1 MAIINIKSEERKPA
15 ALLFF
20 MFFAIV
26 SATITGASVRDAVFL
41 TQFDKSYLPVMFI
54 AIALVMAGIIFIYK
68 KLTAGQDQV
77 FIITISGSLFS
88 LSLFFLQSNLTGLF
102 IPLLYIWME
111 VVTVL
116 SIFQFWILAGEI
128 FNARQAKRIFTM
140 VGAGGSFAGMGA
152 GYGIKPFVAA
162 FGSENLLFLTII
174 FIGLS
179 VALAQML
186 RPYRSVIPTKN
197 IASPYTKD
205 ETATQFE
212 PYLKSIALLIGLAAF
227 ISKIVDYQFKMMA
240 ASAYPDQNDL
250 VSFFG
255 TYYMSTGAATLIMQF
270 FVTGFILTR
279 FGILAGL
286 LVLPITLAVG
296 SSGFLAIGTLS
307 AVFIA
312 KFSDQVFKYSTN
324 NAVQEILWL
333 PVAPEKK
340 KRAKPMIDGTIRS
353 GLEGLAGILIF
364 ALVSFKLVPQD
375 KIHWL
380 SVFVILGSF
389 FWLWNSFRLKDGY
402 VNSLMKAIENRQLN
416 LDDVEFDINDS
427 HIVAT
432 LDKTLNDEDELK
444 QLLALDLLWTL
455 PLHPWKKSLQSL
467 FQSGSNQI
475 KRAVLELA
483 WHQPEIIPNNLVIQS
498 ILDESDLTPFAIS
511 CAGDRRIP
519 SLREKIS
526 PLLKNDAP
534 DLAASTA
541 VTILKQDPDHQESKQ
556 IIDRLLESD
565 DPEILCTTIGFLRQ
579 SSQWISKDNTHRFLD
594 HPFHEVR
601 NETLAVLENS
611 PDPDFLESIVQNLAN
626 ATTFDHAE
634 TALKQY
640 DPSLVTDRFYH
651 FLFANNS
658 SLKLKLGILKTA
670 HEFSSDDMVELLSSG
685 LDDPDLL
692 ILNGI
697 SNALVKISKSHE
709 IDKTVLDSIE
719 THIESIS
726 QRAYQLYQFRNAV
739 RDDPKAILILDH
751 IESDLNKV
759 IPTLLKLGTLKNSNI
774 PIETYIRY
782 VKSNDPEFLPI
793 VLELVDTTFSPENRK
808 HTLPLIDPDV
818 DRIKIG
824 QELFP
829 DLFHTPYDML
839 EDWIKNPHFWK
850 TGIALQYLLNS
861 ENTAVLKII
870 KWDKIPNSIFTRNL
884 FNETEQNYLNR
895 NFLNNT
901 FPNQENPPMYSILE
915 KTIILK
921 SVDLFHQ
928 IPGDVLTRIAQI
940 AEEMRYEHSHEIF
953 KEGDHGDSM
962 FVIISGKVDV
972 IQNGHSIT
980 QLEKGTC
987 IGEMALLDQEPRS
1000 ADATTLEESVLLKI
1014 NQEGFYQL
1022 MASNP
1027 QIMKQIVKLLT
1038 RRVRAMNKK
1047 LTNAQR

>member
-1 MAIINIKSEERKPA
+1 MAIINIKSKERKPA

-20 MFFAIV
+20 MFFSIV

-54 AIALVMAGIIFIYK
+54 TIAVVMAGVIALYK
-68 KLTAGQDQV
+68 KLTAGQDQIFV
-77 FIITISGSLFS
+77 ISISGALFSVSLF
-88 LSLFFLQSNLTGLF
+88 LLQSNLSGLF
-102 IPLLYIWME
+102 IPVLYIWME
-111 VVTVL
+111 VVTIL

-128 FNARQAKRIFTM
+128 FNARQAKRIFTLL
-140 VGAGGSFAGMGA
+140 GAGGSFAGMGA
-152 GYGIKPFVAA
+152 GFGIKPFVST
-162 FGSENLLFLTII
+162 FGSENLLFLTIF
-174 FIGLS
+174 FIGIS
-179 VALAQML
+179 VVMAQML
-186 RPYRSVIPTKN
+186 RPFRMSRKSKKVNFKPVAKSKT
-197 IASPYTKD
+197 
-205 ETATQFE
+205 EFE

-227 ISKIVDYQFKMMA
+227 VSKIIDYQFKMMA
-240 ASAYPDQNDL
+240 ADAFPNQNDL

-286 LVLPITLAVG
+286 LVLPIFLAIG

-312 KFSDQVFKYSTN
+312 KFSDQVFKFSTN

-340 KRAKPMIDGTIRS
+340 KRAKPIIDGTIRS
-353 GLEGLAGILIF
+353 GLEGLAGVLIF

-375 KIHWL
+375 NIQLL
-380 SVFVILGSF
+380 SIIVILGVL

-427 HIVAT
+427 HIVDT
-432 LDKTLNDEDELK
+432 IDKTLKDDDELK
-444 QLLALDLLWTL
+444 QLFALDLLWTL
-455 PLHPWKKSLQSL
+455 PLHPWKNTLQYL
-467 FQSGSNQI
+467 FHHGSNQI
-475 KRAVLELA
+475 QRAVLELA
-483 WHQPEIIPNNLVIQS
+483 WHQPGIITDQLLLNSFKEDSELA
-498 ILDESDLTPFAIS
+498 PFAIC
-511 CAGDRRIP
+511 CAGDRIIPDIAEKVSPFLKSDNP
-519 SLREKIS
+519 SLS
-526 PLLKNDAP
+526 
-534 DLAASTA
+534 AAAA
-541 VTILKQDPDHQESKQ
+541 VGILKQDTNHHESKL
-556 IIDRLLESD
+556 ILDSLMESD
-565 DPEILCTTIGFLRQ
+565 DPTILCTTIGFLKQ
-579 SSQWISKDNTHRFLD
+579 SGQWISTENKKRFLG
-594 HPFHEVR
+594 HESHDVR
-601 NETLAVLENS
+601 NQILAVFKGS
-611 PDPDFLESIVQNLAN
+611 PDSDFLVSIIRNLAN
-626 ATTFDHAE
+626 ASTFDAAKS
-634 TALKQY
+634 ALKQY

-651 FLFANNS
+651 FLFAEDS
-658 SLKLKLGILKTA
+658 PLRLKLGILKTA
-670 HEFSSDDMVELLSSG
+670 HEFSSSDMAELLSSG
-685 LDDPDLL
+685 LNDPDLL

-697 SNALVKISKSHE
+697 SNALVKMSKNKELEAEILNKIENHIKAISK
-709 IDKTVLDSIE
+709 
-719 THIESIS
+719 
-726 QRAYQLYQFRNAV
+726 RAFQLYLL
-739 RDDPKAILILDH
+739 RDQLKNVSQAFLIQDH

-759 IPTLLKLGTLKNSNI
+759 IPILLKLGTLKKPDI

-782 VKSNDPEFLPI
+782 VKSNDPDLLPI
-793 VLELVDTTFSPENRK
+793 VLELVDSTFSPENRK

-829 DLFHTPYDML
+829 DLFRNPNDML
-839 EDWIKNPHFWK
+839 GHWIKNPHFWK

-870 KWDKIPNSIFTRNL
+870 KWDKIPNSIFTSNL

-895 NFLNNT
+895 NFLNDK
-901 FPNQENPPMYSILE
+901 FPIQENPPMYSILE

-921 SVDLFHQ
+921 SVDLFHK

-940 AEEMRYEHSHEIF
+940 AEEIRCEQKHVIF
-953 KEGDHGDSM
+953 KEGDQGDSM

-972 IQNGHSIT
+972 IQNDHSIT
-980 QLEKGTC
+980 QLERGTC

-1000 ADATTLEESVLLKI
+1000 ADAITLEESVLLKI
-1014 NQEGFYQL
+1014 DQEGFFQL

-1027 QIMKQIVKLLT
+1027 EIMKQIVKILT
-1038 RRVRAMNKK
+1038 RRVRSMNKK
-1047 LTNAQR
+1047 LTNAQQ

>member
-1 MAIINIKSEERKPA
+1 MAIINIKSKERKPA

-20 MFFAIV
+20 MFFTIV

-54 AIALVMAGIIFIYK
+54 AIALVMAGVIALYK
-68 KLTAGQDQV
+68 KLTSGQDQV
-77 FIITISGSLFS
+77 FVISISGALFSVSLF
-88 LSLFFLQSNLTGLF
+88 LLQSNLSGLF
-102 IPLLYIWME
+102 IPVLYIWME
-111 VVTVL
+111 VVTIL

-128 FNARQAKRIFTM
+128 FNARQAKRIFTLL
-140 VGAGGSFAGMGA
+140 GAGGSFAGMGA
-152 GYGIKPFVAA
+152 GYGIKPFVST
-162 FGSENLLFLTII
+162 FGSENLLFLTIF

-179 VALAQML
+179 VVMAQML
-186 RPYRSVIPTKN
+186 RPFRMPHTPKKVNSKPVPKSKT
-197 IASPYTKD
+197 
-205 ETATQFE
+205 EFE

-240 ASAYPDQNDL
+240 AEAFPNQNDL

-286 LVLPITLAVG
+286 LVLPIFLAIG

-312 KFSDQVFKYSTN
+312 KFSDQVFKFSTN

-340 KRAKPMIDGTIRS
+340 KRVKPIIDGTIRS
-353 GLEGLAGILIF
+353 GLEGLAGVLIF

-375 KIHWL
+375 NIQLL
-380 SVFVILGSF
+380 SLIVILGVL

-427 HIVAT
+427 HIVDT
-432 LDKTLNDEDELK
+432 IDKTLKDDDELK
-444 QLLALDLLWTL
+444 QLFALDLLWTL
-455 PLHPWKKSLQSL
+455 PLHPWKNTLQHL
-467 FQSGSNQI
+467 FYHGSNQI
-475 KRAVLELA
+475 QRAVLELA
-483 WHQPEIIPNNLVIQS
+483 WHQPGIITDQLLLNSFKEDSELA
-498 ILDESDLTPFAIS
+498 PFAIS
-511 CAGDRRIP
+511 CAGDRMIPDIAEKVSPFLKSDNP
-519 SLREKIS
+519 SLS
-526 PLLKNDAP
+526 
-534 DLAASTA
+534 AAAA
-541 VTILKQDPDHQESKQ
+541 VGILKQDTNHHESKL
-556 IIDRLLESD
+556 ILDSLMESD
-565 DPEILCTTIGFLRQ
+565 DPTILCTTIGFLKQ
-579 SSQWISKDNTHRFLD
+579 SGQWISTENKKRFLG
-594 HPFHEVR
+594 HESHDVR
-601 NETLAVLENS
+601 NQILAVFKGS
-611 PDPDFLESIVQNLAN
+611 PDSDFLVSIIRNLAN
-626 ATTFDHAE
+626 ASTFDSAKS
-634 TALKQY
+634 ALKQY

-651 FLFANNS
+651 FLFVEDS
-658 SLKLKLGILKTA
+658 PLRLKLGILKTA
-670 HEFSSDDMVELLSSG
+670 HKFSSSDMAELLSSG
-685 LDDPDLL
+685 LNDPDLL

-697 SNALVKISKSHE
+697 SNALVKMSKNKELEAEILNKIENHIKAISK
-709 IDKTVLDSIE
+709 
-719 THIESIS
+719 
-726 QRAYQLYQFRNAV
+726 RAFQLYLL
-739 RDDPKAILILDH
+739 RDQLKNVSQAFLIQDH

-759 IPTLLKLGTLKNSNI
+759 IPILLKLSTLKKPDI

-782 VKSNDPEFLPI
+782 VKSNDPDLLPI
-793 VLELVDTTFSPENRK
+793 VLELVDSTFSPENRK

-861 ENTAVLKII
+861 ENTAVLKKI

-895 NFLNNT
+895 NFLNDK
-901 FPNQENPPMYSILE
+901 FPTQENQPMYSILE

-921 SVDLFHQ
+921 SVDLFHK

-940 AEEMRYEHSHEIF
+940 AEEIRCEQNHVIF
-953 KEGDHGDSM
+953 KEGDHGNSM

-972 IQNGHSIT
+972 IQNDHSIT
-980 QLEKGTC
+980 QLERGTC

-1000 ADATTLEESVLLKI
+1000 ADAITLEESVLLKI
-1014 NQEGFYQL
+1014 DQEGFFQL

-1027 QIMKQIVKLLT
+1027 EIMKQIVKILT
-1038 RRVRAMNKK
+1038 QRVRSMNKK
-1047 LTNAQR
+1047 LTNAQQ

>member
-1 MAIINIKSEERKPA
+1 MAIINIKSKERKPA

-20 MFFAIV
+20 MFFSIV

-54 AIALVMAGIIFIYK
+54 TIAVVMAGVIALYK
-68 KLTAGQDQV
+68 KLTAGQDQIFV
-77 FIITISGSLFS
+77 ISISGALFSVSLF
-88 LSLFFLQSNLTGLF
+88 LLQSNLSGLF
-102 IPLLYIWME
+102 IPVLYIWME
-111 VVTVL
+111 VVTIL

-128 FNARQAKRIFTM
+128 FNARQAKRIFTFL
-140 VGAGGSFAGMGA
+140 GAGGSFAGMGA
-152 GYGIKPFVAA
+152 GYGIKPFVST
-162 FGSENLLFLTII
+162 FGSENLLFLTIF
-174 FIGLS
+174 FIGVS
-179 VALAQML
+179 VVMAQML
-186 RPYRSVIPTKN
+186 RPFRMSRKSKKVNSKPVAKSKT
-197 IASPYTKD
+197 
-205 ETATQFE
+205 EFE

-227 ISKIVDYQFKMMA
+227 VSKIIDYQFKMMA
-240 ASAYPDQNDL
+240 ADAFPNQNDL

-286 LVLPITLAVG
+286 LVLPIFLAIG

-312 KFSDQVFKYSTN
+312 KFSDQVFKFSTN

-340 KRAKPMIDGTIRS
+340 KRAKPIIDGTIRS

-375 KIHWL
+375 NIQLL
-380 SVFVILGSF
+380 SIIVILGVL

-427 HIVAT
+427 HIVDT
-432 LDKTLNDEDELK
+432 IDKTLKDDDELK
-444 QLLALDLLWTL
+444 QLFALDLLWTL
-455 PLHPWKKSLQSL
+455 PLHPWKNTLQYL
-467 FQSGSNQI
+467 FHHGSNQI
-475 KRAVLELA
+475 QRAVLELS
-483 WHQPEIIPNNLVIQS
+483 WHQPGIITDQLLLNSFKEDSELA
-498 ILDESDLTPFAIS
+498 PFAIS
-511 CAGDRRIP
+511 CAGDRMIPDIAEKVSPFLKSDNP
-519 SLREKIS
+519 SLS
-526 PLLKNDAP
+526 
-534 DLAASTA
+534 AAAA
-541 VTILKQDPDHQESKQ
+541 VGILKQDTNHHESKL
-556 IIDRLLESD
+556 ILDALIESD
-565 DPEILCTTIGFLRQ
+565 DTTILCTTIGFLKQ
-579 SSQWISKDNTHRFLD
+579 SGQWISTENKKRFLG
-594 HPFHEVR
+594 HESHDVR
-601 NETLAVLENS
+601 NQILAVFKGS
-611 PDPDFLESIVQNLAN
+611 PDSDFLVSIIRNLAN
-626 ATTFDHAE
+626 ATTFDAAE
-634 TALKQY
+634 SALKQY

-651 FLFANNS
+651 FLFAEDS
-658 SLKLKLGILKTA
+658 PLRLKLGILKTT
-670 HEFSSDDMVELLSSG
+670 HEFSSSDMAELLSSG
-685 LDDPDLL
+685 LNDPDLL

-697 SNALVKISKSHE
+697 SNALVKISKNKELEAE
-709 IDKTVLDSIE
+709 ILNKIE
-719 THIESIS
+719 NHIKAIS
-726 QRAYQLYQFRNAV
+726 KRAFQLYLL
-739 RDDPKAILILDH
+739 RDQLKNVSQAFLIQDH

-759 IPTLLKLGTLKNSNI
+759 IPILLKLGTLKKPDI

-782 VKSNDPEFLPI
+782 VKSNDPDLLPI
-793 VLELVDTTFSPENRK
+793 VLELVDSTFSPENRK

-829 DLFHTPYDML
+829 DLFRNPNDML
-839 EDWIKNPHFWK
+839 GHWIKNPHFWK

-870 KWDKIPNSIFTRNL
+870 KWDKIPNSIFTSNL

-895 NFLNNT
+895 NFLNDK
-901 FPNQENPPMYSILE
+901 FPIQENPPMYSILE

-921 SVDLFHQ
+921 SVDLFHN

-940 AEEMRYEHSHEIF
+940 AEELRCEQNHAIF

-972 IQNGHSIT
+972 IQNDHSIT
-980 QLEKGTC
+980 QLERGTC

-1000 ADATTLEESVLLKI
+1000 ADAITLEESVLLKI
-1014 NQEGFYQL
+1014 DQEGFFQL

-1027 QIMKQIVKLLT
+1027 EIMKQIVKILT
-1038 RRVRAMNKK
+1038 RRVRSMNKK
-1047 LTNAQR
+1047 LTNAQQ

>member
-1 MAIINIKSEERKPA
+1 MAIINIKSKERKPA

-20 MFFAIV
+20 MFFSIV

-54 AIALVMAGIIFIYK
+54 TIAVVMAGVIALYK
-68 KLTAGQDQV
+68 KLTAGQDQIFV
-77 FIITISGSLFS
+77 ISISGALFSVSLF
-88 LSLFFLQSNLTGLF
+88 LLQSNLSGLF
-102 IPLLYIWME
+102 IPVLYIWME
-111 VVTVL
+111 VVTIL

-128 FNARQAKRIFTM
+128 FNARQAKRIFTLL
-140 VGAGGSFAGMGA
+140 GAGGSFAGMGA
-152 GYGIKPFVAA
+152 GYGIKPFVST
-162 FGSENLLFLTII
+162 FGSENLLFLTIF

-179 VALAQML
+179 VVMAQML
-186 RPYRSVIPTKN
+186 RPFRMSRKPKKVNSKPVAKSKT
-197 IASPYTKD
+197 
-205 ETATQFE
+205 EFE

-227 ISKIVDYQFKMMA
+227 VSKIIDYQFKMMA
-240 ASAYPDQNDL
+240 ADAFPNQNDL

-286 LVLPITLAVG
+286 LVLPIFLAIG

-312 KFSDQVFKYSTN
+312 KFSDQVFKFSTN

-340 KRAKPMIDGTIRS
+340 KRAKPIIDGTIRS
-353 GLEGLAGILIF
+353 GLEGLAGVLIF

-375 KIHWL
+375 NIQLL
-380 SVFVILGSF
+380 SLIVILGVL

-427 HIVAT
+427 HIVDT
-432 LDKTLNDEDELK
+432 IDKTLKDDDELK
-444 QLLALDLLWTL
+444 QLFALDLLWTL
-455 PLHPWKKSLQSL
+455 PLHPWKNTLQYL
-467 FQSGSNQI
+467 FHHGSNQI
-475 KRAVLELA
+475 QRAVLELA
-483 WHQPEIIPNNLVIQS
+483 WHQPGIITDQLLLNSFKEDSELA
-498 ILDESDLTPFAIS
+498 PFAIS
-511 CAGDRRIP
+511 CAGDRMIPDIAEKVSPFLKSDNP
-519 SLREKIS
+519 SLS
-526 PLLKNDAP
+526 
-534 DLAASTA
+534 AAAA
-541 VTILKQDPDHQESKQ
+541 VGILKQDTNHHESKL
-556 IIDRLLESD
+556 ILDSLMESD
-565 DPEILCTTIGFLRQ
+565 DPTILCTTIGFLKQ
-579 SSQWISKDNTHRFLD
+579 SGQWISTENKKRFLG
-594 HPFHEVR
+594 HESHDVR
-601 NETLAVLENS
+601 NQILAVFKGS
-611 PDPDFLESIVQNLAN
+611 PDSDFLVSIIRNLAN
-626 ATTFDHAE
+626 ASTFDAAE
-634 TALKQY
+634 SALKQY

-651 FLFANNS
+651 FLFAEDS
-658 SLKLKLGILKTA
+658 PLRLKLGILKTA
-670 HEFSSDDMVELLSSG
+670 HEFSSSDMAELLSSG
-685 LDDPDLL
+685 LNDPDLL

-697 SNALVKISKSHE
+697 SNALVKMSKNKELEAEILNKIENHIKAISK
-709 IDKTVLDSIE
+709 
-719 THIESIS
+719 
-726 QRAYQLYQFRNAV
+726 RAFQLYLL
-739 RDDPKAILILDH
+739 RDQLKNVSQAFLIQDH

-759 IPTLLKLGTLKNSNI
+759 IPILLKLGTLKKPDI

-782 VKSNDPEFLPI
+782 VKSNDPDLLPI
-793 VLELVDTTFSPENRK
+793 VLELVDSTFSPENRK

-829 DLFHTPYDML
+829 DLFRNPNDML
-839 EDWIKNPHFWK
+839 GHWIKNPHFWK

-870 KWDKIPNSIFTRNL
+870 KWDKIPNSIFTSNL

-895 NFLNNT
+895 NFLNDK
-901 FPNQENPPMYSILE
+901 FPIQENPPMYSILE

-921 SVDLFHQ
+921 SVDLFHN

-940 AEEMRYEHSHEIF
+940 AEELRCEQNHAIF

-972 IQNGHSIT
+972 IQNDHSIT
-980 QLEKGTC
+980 QLERGTC

-1000 ADATTLEESVLLKI
+1000 ADAITLEESVLLKI
-1014 NQEGFYQL
+1014 DQEGFFQL

-1027 QIMKQIVKLLT
+1027 EIMKQIVKILT
-1038 RRVRAMNKK
+1038 RRVRSMNKK
-1047 LTNAQR
+1047 LTNAQQ

>member
-1 MAIINIKSEERKPA
+1 MAIINIKSKERKPA

-20 MFFAIV
+20 MFFSIV

-54 AIALVMAGIIFIYK
+54 TIAVVMAGVIALYK
-68 KLTAGQDQV
+68 KLTAGQDQIFV
-77 FIITISGSLFS
+77 ISISGALFSVSLF
-88 LSLFFLQSNLTGLF
+88 LLQSNLSGLF
-102 IPLLYIWME
+102 IPVLYIWME
-111 VVTVL
+111 VVTIL

-128 FNARQAKRIFTM
+128 FNARQAKRIFTLL
-140 VGAGGSFAGMGA
+140 GAGGSFAGMGA
-152 GYGIKPFVAA
+152 GYGIKPFVST
-162 FGSENLLFLTII
+162 FGSENLLFLTIF

-179 VALAQML
+179 VVMAQML
-186 RPYRSVIPTKN
+186 RPFRMSRKSKKVNFKPVAKSKT
-197 IASPYTKD
+197 
-205 ETATQFE
+205 EFE

-227 ISKIVDYQFKMMA
+227 VSKIIDYQFKMMA
-240 ASAYPDQNDL
+240 ADAFPNQNDL

-286 LVLPITLAVG
+286 LVLPIFLAIG

-312 KFSDQVFKYSTN
+312 KFSDQVFKFSTN

-340 KRAKPMIDGTIRS
+340 KRAKPIIDGTIRS
-353 GLEGLAGILIF
+353 GLEGLAGVLIF
-364 ALVSFKLVPQD
+364 SLVSFKLVPQD
-375 KIHWL
+375 NIQLL
-380 SVFVILGSF
+380 SLLVILGVI

-427 HIVAT
+427 HIVDT
-432 LDKTLNDEDELK
+432 IDKTLKDDDELK
-444 QLLALDLLWTL
+444 QLFALDLLWTL
-455 PLHPWKKSLQSL
+455 PLHPWKNTLQYL
-467 FQSGSNQI
+467 FHHGSNQI
-475 KRAVLELA
+475 QRAVLELA
-483 WHQPEIIPNNLVIQS
+483 WHQPGIITDQLLLNSFKEDSELA
-498 ILDESDLTPFAIS
+498 PFAIC
-511 CAGDRRIP
+511 CAGDRIIPDIAEKVSPFLKSDNP
-519 SLREKIS
+519 SLS
-526 PLLKNDAP
+526 
-534 DLAASTA
+534 AAAA
-541 VTILKQDPDHQESKQ
+541 VGILKQDTNHHESKL
-556 IIDRLLESD
+556 ILDSLMESD
-565 DPEILCTTIGFLRQ
+565 DPTILCTTIGFLKQ
-579 SSQWISKDNTHRFLD
+579 SGQWISTENKKRFLG
-594 HPFHEVR
+594 HESHDVR
-601 NETLAVLENS
+601 NQILAVFKGS
-611 PDPDFLESIVQNLAN
+611 PDSDFLVSIIRNLAN
-626 ATTFDHAE
+626 ATTFDAAE
-634 TALKQY
+634 SALKQY

-651 FLFANNS
+651 FLFAEDS
-658 SLKLKLGILKTA
+658 PLRLKLGILKTA
-670 HEFSSDDMVELLSSG
+670 HEFSSSDMAELLSSG
-685 LDDPDLL
+685 LNDPDLL

-697 SNALVKISKSHE
+697 SNALVKMSKNKELEAEILNKIENHIKAISK
-709 IDKTVLDSIE
+709 
-719 THIESIS
+719 
-726 QRAYQLYQFRNAV
+726 RAFQLYLL
-739 RDDPKAILILDH
+739 RDQLKNVSQAFLIQDH

-759 IPTLLKLGTLKNSNI
+759 IPILLKLGTLKKPDI

-782 VKSNDPEFLPI
+782 VKSNDPDLLPI
-793 VLELVDTTFSPENRK
+793 VLELVDSTFSPENRK

-829 DLFHTPYDML
+829 DLFRNPNDML
-839 EDWIKNPHFWK
+839 GHWIKNPHFWK

-870 KWDKIPNSIFTRNL
+870 KWDKIPNSIFTSNL

-895 NFLNNT
+895 NFLNDK
-901 FPNQENPPMYSILE
+901 FPIQENPPMYSILE

-921 SVDLFHQ
+921 SVDLFHN

-940 AEEMRYEHSHEIF
+940 AEELRCEQNHAIF

-972 IQNGHSIT
+972 IQNDHSIT
-980 QLEKGTC
+980 QLERGTC

-1000 ADATTLEESVLLKI
+1000 ADAITLEESVLLKI
-1014 NQEGFYQL
+1014 DQEGFFQL

-1027 QIMKQIVKLLT
+1027 EIMKQIVKILT
-1038 RRVRAMNKK
+1038 RRVRSMNKK
-1047 LTNAQR
+1047 LTNAQQ

>member
-1 MAIINIKSEERKPA
+1 MAIINIKSKERKPA

-20 MFFAIV
+20 MFFSIV

-54 AIALVMAGIIFIYK
+54 TIAVVMAGVIALYK
-68 KLTAGQDQV
+68 KLTAGQDQIFV
-77 FIITISGSLFS
+77 ISISGALFSVSLF
-88 LSLFFLQSNLTGLF
+88 LLQSNLSGLF
-102 IPLLYIWME
+102 IPVLYIWME
-111 VVTVL
+111 VVTIL

-128 FNARQAKRIFTM
+128 FNARQAKRIFTL

-152 GYGIKPFVAA
+152 GYGIKPFVST
-162 FGSENLLFLTII
+162 FGSENLLFLTIF

-179 VALAQML
+179 VVMAQML
-186 RPYRSVIPTKN
+186 RPFRMSRKSKKVNSKPVAKSKT
-197 IASPYTKD
+197 
-205 ETATQFE
+205 EFE

-227 ISKIVDYQFKMMA
+227 VSKIIDYQFKMMA
-240 ASAYPDQNDL
+240 ADAFPNQNDL

-286 LVLPITLAVG
+286 LVLPIFLAIG

-312 KFSDQVFKYSTN
+312 KFSDQVFKFSTN

-340 KRAKPMIDGTIRS
+340 KRAKPIIDGTIRS
-353 GLEGLAGILIF
+353 GLEGLAGVLIF
-364 ALVSFKLVPQD
+364 SLVSFKLVPQD
-375 KIHWL
+375 NIQLL
-380 SVFVILGSF
+380 SLLVILGVI

-427 HIVAT
+427 HIVDT
-432 LDKTLNDEDELK
+432 IDKTLKDDDELK
-444 QLLALDLLWTL
+444 QLFALDLLWTL
-455 PLHPWKKSLQSL
+455 PLHPWKNTLQYL
-467 FQSGSNQI
+467 FHHGSNQI
-475 KRAVLELA
+475 QRAVLELS
-483 WHQPEIIPNNLVIQS
+483 WHQPGIITDQLLLNSFKEDSELA
-498 ILDESDLTPFAIS
+498 PFAIS
-511 CAGDRRIP
+511 CAGDRMIPDIAEKVSPFLKSDNP
-519 SLREKIS
+519 SLS
-526 PLLKNDAP
+526 
-534 DLAASTA
+534 AAAA
-541 VTILKQDPDHQESKQ
+541 VGILKQDTNHHESKL
-556 IIDRLLESD
+556 ILDALIESD
-565 DPEILCTTIGFLRQ
+565 DTTILCTTIGFLKQ
-579 SSQWISKDNTHRFLD
+579 SGQWISTENKKRFLG
-594 HPFHEVR
+594 HESHDVR
-601 NETLAVLENS
+601 NQILAVFKGS
-611 PDPDFLESIVQNLAN
+611 PDSDFLVSIIRNLAN
-626 ATTFDHAE
+626 ATTFDAAE
-634 TALKQY
+634 SALKQY

-651 FLFANNS
+651 FLFAEDS
-658 SLKLKLGILKTA
+658 PLRLKLGILKTA
-670 HEFSSDDMVELLSSG
+670 HEFSSSDMAELLSSG
-685 LDDPDLL
+685 LNDPDLL

-697 SNALVKISKSHE
+697 SNALVKISKNKELEAE
-709 IDKTVLDSIE
+709 ILNKIE
-719 THIESIS
+719 NHIEAIS
-726 QRAYQLYQFRNAV
+726 NRAFQLYLL
-739 RDDPKAILILDH
+739 RDQLKNVSQAFLIQDH

-759 IPTLLKLGTLKNSNI
+759 IPILLKLGTLKKPDI

-782 VKSNDPEFLPI
+782 VKSNDPDLLPI
-793 VLELVDTTFSPENRK
+793 VLELVDSTFSPENRK

-829 DLFHTPYDML
+829 DLFRNPNDML
-839 EDWIKNPHFWK
+839 GHWIKNPHFWK

-870 KWDKIPNSIFTRNL
+870 KWDKIPNSIFTSNL

-895 NFLNNT
+895 NFLNNK
-901 FPNQENPPMYSILE
+901 FPIQENPPMYSILE

-921 SVDLFHQ
+921 SVDLFHN

-940 AEEMRYEHSHEIF
+940 AEELRCEQNHAIF

-972 IQNGHSIT
+972 IQNDHSIT
-980 QLEKGTC
+980 QLERGTC

-1000 ADATTLEESVLLKI
+1000 ADAITLEESVLLKMD
-1014 NQEGFYQL
+1014 QEGFFQL

-1027 QIMKQIVKLLT
+1027 EIMKQIVKILT
-1038 RRVRAMNKK
+1038 RRVRSMNKK
-1047 LTNAQR
+1047 LTNAQQ

>member
-1 MAIINIKSEERKPA
+1 MAIINIKSKERKPA

-20 MFFAIV
+20 MFFSIV

-54 AIALVMAGIIFIYK
+54 TIAVVMAGVIALYK
-68 KLTAGQDQV
+68 KLTAGQDQIFV
-77 FIITISGSLFS
+77 ISISGALFSVSLF
-88 LSLFFLQSNLTGLF
+88 LLQSNLSGLF
-102 IPLLYIWME
+102 IPVLYIWME
-111 VVTVL
+111 VVTIL

-128 FNARQAKRIFTM
+128 FNARQAKRIFTLL
-140 VGAGGSFAGMGA
+140 GAGGSFAGMGA
-152 GYGIKPFVAA
+152 GFGIKPFVST
-162 FGSENLLFLTII
+162 FGSENLLFLTIF

-179 VALAQML
+179 VVMAQML
-186 RPYRSVIPTKN
+186 RPFRMSRKPKKVNSKPVAKSKT
-197 IASPYTKD
+197 
-205 ETATQFE
+205 EFE

-227 ISKIVDYQFKMMA
+227 VSKIIDYQFKMMA
-240 ASAYPDQNDL
+240 ADAFPNQNDL

-286 LVLPITLAVG
+286 LVLPIFLAIG

-312 KFSDQVFKYSTN
+312 KFSDQVFKFSTN

-340 KRAKPMIDGTIRS
+340 KRAKPIIDGTIRS
-353 GLEGLAGILIF
+353 GLEGLAGVLIF

-375 KIHWL
+375 NIQLL
-380 SVFVILGSF
+380 SLLVILGVI

-427 HIVAT
+427 HIVDT
-432 LDKTLNDEDELK
+432 IDKTLKDDDELK
-444 QLLALDLLWTL
+444 QLFALDLLWTL
-455 PLHPWKKSLQSL
+455 PLHPWKNTLQYL
-467 FQSGSNQI
+467 FHHGSNQI
-475 KRAVLELA
+475 QRAVLELA
-483 WHQPEIIPNNLVIQS
+483 WHQPGIITDQLLLNSFKEDSELA
-498 ILDESDLTPFAIS
+498 PFAIS
-511 CAGDRRIP
+511 CAGDRMIPDIAEKVSPFLKSDNP
-519 SLREKIS
+519 SLS
-526 PLLKNDAP
+526 
-534 DLAASTA
+534 AAAA
-541 VTILKQDPDHQESKQ
+541 VGILKQDTNHHESKL
-556 IIDRLLESD
+556 ILDSLMESD
-565 DPEILCTTIGFLRQ
+565 DPTILCTTIGFLKQ
-579 SSQWISKDNTHRFLD
+579 SGQWISTENKKRFLG
-594 HPFHEVR
+594 HESHDVR
-601 NETLAVLENS
+601 NQILAVFKGS
-611 PDPDFLESIVQNLAN
+611 PDSDFLVSIIRNLAN
-626 ATTFDHAE
+626 ATTFDAAE
-634 TALKQY
+634 SALKQY

-651 FLFANNS
+651 FLFAEDS
-658 SLKLKLGILKTA
+658 PLRLKLGILKTA
-670 HEFSSDDMVELLSSG
+670 HEFSSSDMAELLSSG
-685 LDDPDLL
+685 LNDPDLL

-697 SNALVKISKSHE
+697 SNALVKMSKNKELEAEILNKIENHIKAISK
-709 IDKTVLDSIE
+709 
-719 THIESIS
+719 
-726 QRAYQLYQFRNAV
+726 RAFQLYLL
-739 RDDPKAILILDH
+739 RDQLKNVSQAFLIQDH

-759 IPTLLKLGTLKNSNI
+759 IPILLKLGTLKKPDI

-782 VKSNDPEFLPI
+782 VKSNDPDLLPI
-793 VLELVDTTFSPENRK
+793 VLELVDSTFSPENRK

-829 DLFHTPYDML
+829 DLFRNPNDML
-839 EDWIKNPHFWK
+839 GHWIKNPHFWK

-870 KWDKIPNSIFTRNL
+870 KWDKIPNSIFTSNL

-895 NFLNNT
+895 NFLNDK
-901 FPNQENPPMYSILE
+901 FPIQENPPMYSILE

-921 SVDLFHQ
+921 SVDLFHK

-940 AEEMRYEHSHEIF
+940 AEELRCEQNHVIF
-953 KEGDHGDSM
+953 KEGDQGDSM

-972 IQNGHSIT
+972 IQNDHSIT
-980 QLEKGTC
+980 QLERGTC

-1000 ADATTLEESVLLKI
+1000 ADAITLEESVLLKI
-1014 NQEGFYQL
+1014 DQEGFFQL

-1027 QIMKQIVKLLT
+1027 EIMKQIVKILT
-1038 RRVRAMNKK
+1038 RRVRSMNKK
-1047 LTNAQR
+1047 LTNAQQ

>member
-1 MAIINIKSEERKPA
+1 MAIINIKSKERKPA

-20 MFFAIV
+20 MFFSIV

-54 AIALVMAGIIFIYK
+54 TIAVVMAGVIALYK
-68 KLTAGQDQV
+68 KLTAGQDQIFV
-77 FIITISGSLFS
+77 ISISGALFSVSLF
-88 LSLFFLQSNLTGLF
+88 LLQSNLSGLF
-102 IPLLYIWME
+102 IPVLYIWME
-111 VVTVL
+111 VVTIL

-128 FNARQAKRIFTM
+128 FNARQAKRIFTLL
-140 VGAGGSFAGMGA
+140 GAGGSFAGMGA
-152 GYGIKPFVAA
+152 GYGIKPFVST
-162 FGSENLLFLTII
+162 FGSENLLFLTIF

-179 VALAQML
+179 VVMAQML
-186 RPYRSVIPTKN
+186 RPFRMSRKPKKVNSKPVAKSKT
-197 IASPYTKD
+197 
-205 ETATQFE
+205 EFE

-227 ISKIVDYQFKMMA
+227 VSKIIDYQFKMMA
-240 ASAYPDQNDL
+240 ADAFPNQNDL

-286 LVLPITLAVG
+286 LVLPIFLAIG

-312 KFSDQVFKYSTN
+312 KFSDQVFKFSTN

-340 KRAKPMIDGTIRS
+340 KRAKPIIDGTIRS
-353 GLEGLAGILIF
+353 GLEGLAGVLIF

-375 KIHWL
+375 NIQLL
-380 SVFVILGSF
+380 SLIVILGVL

-427 HIVAT
+427 HIVDT
-432 LDKTLNDEDELK
+432 IDKTLKDDDELK
-444 QLLALDLLWTL
+444 QLFALDLLWTL
-455 PLHPWKKSLQSL
+455 PLHPWKNTLQYL
-467 FQSGSNQI
+467 FHHGSNQI
-475 KRAVLELA
+475 QRAVLELA
-483 WHQPEIIPNNLVIQS
+483 WHQPGIITDQLLLNSFKEDSELA
-498 ILDESDLTPFAIS
+498 PFAIS
-511 CAGDRRIP
+511 CAGDRIIPDIAEKVSPFLKSDNP
-519 SLREKIS
+519 SLS
-526 PLLKNDAP
+526 
-534 DLAASTA
+534 AAAA
-541 VTILKQDPDHQESKQ
+541 VGILKQDTNHHESKL
-556 IIDRLLESD
+556 ILDSLMESD
-565 DPEILCTTIGFLRQ
+565 DPTILCTTIGFLKQ
-579 SSQWISKDNTHRFLD
+579 SGQWISTENKKRFLG
-594 HPFHEVR
+594 HESHDVR
-601 NETLAVLENS
+601 NQILAVFKGS
-611 PDPDFLESIVQNLAN
+611 PDSDFLVSIIRNLAN
-626 ATTFDHAE
+626 ASTFDAAE
-634 TALKQY
+634 SALKQY

-651 FLFANNS
+651 FLFAEDS
-658 SLKLKLGILKTA
+658 PLRLKLGILKTA
-670 HEFSSDDMVELLSSG
+670 HEFSSSDMAELLSSG
-685 LDDPDLL
+685 LNDPDLL

-697 SNALVKISKSHE
+697 SNALVKMSKNKELEAEILNKIENHIKAISK
-709 IDKTVLDSIE
+709 
-719 THIESIS
+719 
-726 QRAYQLYQFRNAV
+726 RAFQLYLL
-739 RDDPKAILILDH
+739 RDQLKNVSQAFLIQDH

-759 IPTLLKLGTLKNSNI
+759 IPILLKLGTLKKPDI

-782 VKSNDPEFLPI
+782 VKSNDPDLLPI
-793 VLELVDTTFSPENRK
+793 VLELVDSTFSPENRK

-829 DLFHTPYDML
+829 DLFRNPNDML
-839 EDWIKNPHFWK
+839 GHWIKNPHFWK

-870 KWDKIPNSIFTRNL
+870 KWDKIPNSIFTSNL

-895 NFLNNT
+895 NFLNDK
-901 FPNQENPPMYSILE
+901 FPIQENPPMYSILE

-921 SVDLFHQ
+921 SVDLFHN

-940 AEEMRYEHSHEIF
+940 AEELRCEQNHAIF

-972 IQNGHSIT
+972 IQNDHSIT
-980 QLEKGTC
+980 QLERGTC

-1000 ADATTLEESVLLKI
+1000 ADAITLEESVLLKI
-1014 NQEGFYQL
+1014 DQEGFFQL

-1027 QIMKQIVKLLT
+1027 EIMKQIVKILT
-1038 RRVRAMNKK
+1038 RRVRSMNKK
-1047 LTNAQR
+1047 LTNAQQ

>member
-1 MAIINIKSEERKPA
+1 MAIINIKSKERKPA

-20 MFFAIV
+20 MFFSIV

-54 AIALVMAGIIFIYK
+54 TIAVVMAGVIALYK
-68 KLTAGQDQV
+68 KLTAGQDQIFV
-77 FIITISGSLFS
+77 ISISGALFSVSLF
-88 LSLFFLQSNLTGLF
+88 LLQSNLSGLF
-102 IPLLYIWME
+102 IPVLYIWME
-111 VVTVL
+111 VVTIL

-128 FNARQAKRIFTM
+128 FNARQAKRIFTFL
-140 VGAGGSFAGMGA
+140 GAGGSFAGMGA
-152 GYGIKPFVAA
+152 GYGIKPFVST
-162 FGSENLLFLTII
+162 FGSENLLFLTIF

-179 VALAQML
+179 VVMAQML
-186 RPYRSVIPTKN
+186 RPFRMSRKSKKVNSKPVAKSKT
-197 IASPYTKD
+197 
-205 ETATQFE
+205 EFE

-227 ISKIVDYQFKMMA
+227 VSKIIDYQFKMMA
-240 ASAYPDQNDL
+240 ADAFPNQNDL

-286 LVLPITLAVG
+286 LVLPIFLAIG

-312 KFSDQVFKYSTN
+312 KFSDQVFKFSTN

-340 KRAKPMIDGTIRS
+340 KRAKPIIDGTIRS
-353 GLEGLAGILIF
+353 GLEGLAGVLIF

-375 KIHWL
+375 NIQLL
-380 SVFVILGSF
+380 SIIVILGVL

-427 HIVAT
+427 HIVDT
-432 LDKTLNDEDELK
+432 IDKTLKDDDELK
-444 QLLALDLLWTL
+444 QLFALDLLWTL
-455 PLHPWKKSLQSL
+455 PLHPWKNTLQYL
-467 FQSGSNQI
+467 FHHGSNQI
-475 KRAVLELA
+475 QRAVLELA
-483 WHQPEIIPNNLVIQS
+483 WHQPGIITDQLLLNSFKEDSELA
-498 ILDESDLTPFAIS
+498 PFAIS
-511 CAGDRRIP
+511 CAGDRMIPDIAEKVSPFLKSDNP
-519 SLREKIS
+519 SLS
-526 PLLKNDAP
+526 
-534 DLAASTA
+534 AAAA
-541 VTILKQDPDHQESKQ
+541 VGILKQDTNHHESKL
-556 IIDRLLESD
+556 ILDALIESD
-565 DPEILCTTIGFLRQ
+565 DTTILCTTIGFLKQ
-579 SSQWISKDNTHRFLD
+579 SGQWISTENKKRFLG
-594 HPFHEVR
+594 HESHDVR
-601 NETLAVLENS
+601 NQILAVFKGS
-611 PDPDFLESIVQNLAN
+611 PDSDFLVSIIRNLAN
-626 ATTFDHAE
+626 ASTFDAAKS
-634 TALKQY
+634 ALKQY

-651 FLFANNS
+651 FLFAEDS
-658 SLKLKLGILKTA
+658 PLRLKLGILKTT
-670 HEFSSDDMVELLSSG
+670 HEFSSSDMAELLSSG
-685 LDDPDLL
+685 LNDPDLL

-697 SNALVKISKSHE
+697 SNALVKMSKNKELEAEILNKIENHIKAISK
-709 IDKTVLDSIE
+709 
-719 THIESIS
+719 
-726 QRAYQLYQFRNAV
+726 RAFQLYLL
-739 RDDPKAILILDH
+739 RDQLKNVSQAFLIQDH

-759 IPTLLKLGTLKNSNI
+759 IPILLKLGTLKKPDI

-782 VKSNDPEFLPI
+782 VKSNDPDLLPI
-793 VLELVDTTFSPENRK
+793 VLELVDSTFSPENRK

-829 DLFHTPYDML
+829 DLFRNPNDML
-839 EDWIKNPHFWK
+839 GHWIKNPHFWK

-870 KWDKIPNSIFTRNL
+870 KWDKIPNSIFTSNL

-895 NFLNNT
+895 NFLNDK
-901 FPNQENPPMYSILE
+901 FPIQENPPMYSILE

-921 SVDLFHQ
+921 SVDLFHN

-940 AEEMRYEHSHEIF
+940 AEELRCEQNHAIF

-972 IQNGHSIT
+972 IQNDHSIT
-980 QLEKGTC
+980 QLERGTC

-1000 ADATTLEESVLLKI
+1000 ADAITLEESVLLKI
-1014 NQEGFYQL
+1014 DQEGFFQL

-1027 QIMKQIVKLLT
+1027 EIMKQIVKILT
-1038 RRVRAMNKK
+1038 RRVRSMNKK
-1047 LTNAQR
+1047 LTNAQQ

>member
-1 MAIINIKSEERKPA
+1 MAIINIKSKERKPA

-20 MFFAIV
+20 MFFSIV

-54 AIALVMAGIIFIYK
+54 TIAVVMAGVIALYK
-68 KLTAGQDQV
+68 KLTAGQDQIFV
-77 FIITISGSLFS
+77 ISISGALFSVSLF
-88 LSLFFLQSNLTGLF
+88 LLQSNLSGLF
-102 IPLLYIWME
+102 IPVLYIWME
-111 VVTVL
+111 VVTIL

-128 FNARQAKRIFTM
+128 FNARQAKRIFTLL
-140 VGAGGSFAGMGA
+140 GAGGSFAGMGA
-152 GYGIKPFVAA
+152 GFGIKPFVST
-162 FGSENLLFLTII
+162 FGSENLLFLTIF

-179 VALAQML
+179 VVMAQML
-186 RPYRSVIPTKN
+186 RPFRMSRKPKKVNSKPVAKSKT
-197 IASPYTKD
+197 
-205 ETATQFE
+205 EFE

-227 ISKIVDYQFKMMA
+227 VSKIIDYQFKMMA
-240 ASAYPDQNDL
+240 ADAFPNQNDL

-286 LVLPITLAVG
+286 LILPISLAIG

-312 KFSDQVFKYSTN
+312 KFSDQVFKFSTN

-340 KRAKPMIDGTIRS
+340 KRAKPIIDGTIRS
-353 GLEGLAGILIF
+353 GLEGLAGALIF
-364 ALVSFKLVPQD
+364 ALVSFKLVLQD
-375 KIHWL
+375 NIQLL
-380 SVFVILGSF
+380 SLIVILGVL

-427 HIVAT
+427 HIVDT
-432 LDKTLNDEDELK
+432 IDKTLKDDDELK
-444 QLLALDLLWTL
+444 QLFALDLLWTL
-455 PLHPWKKSLQSL
+455 PLHPWKNTLQYL
-467 FQSGSNQI
+467 FHHGSNQI
-475 KRAVLELA
+475 QRAVLELA
-483 WHQPEIIPNNLVIQS
+483 WHQPGIITDQLLLNSFKEDSELA
-498 ILDESDLTPFAIS
+498 PFAIS
-511 CAGDRRIP
+511 CAGDRMIPDIAEKVSPFLKSDNP
-519 SLREKIS
+519 SLS
-526 PLLKNDAP
+526 
-534 DLAASTA
+534 AAAA
-541 VTILKQDPDHQESKQ
+541 VGILKQDTNHHESKL
-556 IIDRLLESD
+556 ILDSLMESD
-565 DPEILCTTIGFLRQ
+565 NPTILCTTIGFLKQ
-579 SSQWISKDNTHRFLD
+579 SGQWISTENKKRFLG
-594 HPFHEVR
+594 HESHDVR
-601 NETLAVLENS
+601 NQILAVFKGS
-611 PDPDFLESIVQNLAN
+611 PDSDFLVSIILNLAN
-626 ATTFDHAE
+626 ASTFDAAE
-634 TALKQY
+634 SALNQY

-651 FLFANNS
+651 FLFGEDS
-658 SLKLKLGILKTA
+658 PLRLKLGILKTA
-670 HEFSSDDMVELLSSG
+670 HEFPSSDMTELLSSG
-685 LDDPDLL
+685 LNDPDLL

-697 SNALVKISKSHE
+697 SNALVKMSKNKELEAEILNKIENHIKAISK
-709 IDKTVLDSIE
+709 
-719 THIESIS
+719 
-726 QRAYQLYQFRNAV
+726 RAFQLYLL
-739 RDDPKAILILDH
+739 RDQLKNVSQAFLIQDH

-759 IPTLLKLGTLKNSNI
+759 IPILLKLGTLKKPDI

-782 VKSNDPEFLPI
+782 VKSNDPDLLPI
-793 VLELVDTTFSPENRK
+793 VLELVDSTFSPENRK

-829 DLFHTPYDML
+829 DLFRNPNDML
-839 EDWIKNPHFWK
+839 GHWIKNPHFWK

-870 KWDKIPNSIFTRNL
+870 KWDKIPNSIFTSNL

-895 NFLNNT
+895 NFLNDK
-901 FPNQENPPMYSILE
+901 FPMQENPPMYSILE

-921 SVDLFHQ
+921 SVDLFHK

-940 AEEMRYEHSHEIF
+940 AEELRCEQKHVIF
-953 KEGDHGDSM
+953 KEGDQGDSM

-972 IQNGHSIT
+972 IQNDHSIT
-980 QLEKGTC
+980 QLERGTC

-1000 ADATTLEESVLLKI
+1000 ADTITLEESVLLKI
-1014 NQEGFYQL
+1014 DQEGFFQL

-1027 QIMKQIVKLLT
+1027 EIMKQIVKILT
-1038 RRVRAMNKK
+1038 GRVRSMNKK
-1047 LTNAQR
+1047 LTNVQQ

>member
-1 MAIINIKSEERKPA
+1 MAIINIKSKERKPA

-20 MFFAIV
+20 MFFSIV

-54 AIALVMAGIIFIYK
+54 TIAVVMAGVIALYK
-68 KLTAGQDQV
+68 KLTAGQDQIFV
-77 FIITISGSLFS
+77 ISISGALFSISLF
-88 LSLFFLQSNLTGLF
+88 LLQSNLSGLF
-102 IPLLYIWME
+102 IPVLYIWME
-111 VVTVL
+111 VVTIL

-128 FNARQAKRIFTM
+128 FNARQAKRIFTLL
-140 VGAGGSFAGMGA
+140 GAGGSFAGMGA
-152 GYGIKPFVAA
+152 GYGIKPFVST
-162 FGSENLLFLTII
+162 FGSENLLFLTIF
-174 FIGLS
+174 FIGIS
-179 VALAQML
+179 VVMAQML
-186 RPYRSVIPTKN
+186 RPFRMSRKPKKVNSKPVTK
-197 IASPYTKD
+197 SKT
-205 ETATQFE
+205 EFE

-227 ISKIVDYQFKMMA
+227 VSKIIDYQFKMMA
-240 ASAYPDQNDL
+240 ADAFPNQNDL

-286 LVLPITLAVG
+286 LVLPIFLAIG

-312 KFSDQVFKYSTN
+312 KFSDQVFKFSTN

-340 KRAKPMIDGTIRS
+340 KRVKPIIDGTIRS
-353 GLEGLAGILIF
+353 GLEGLAGVLIF

-375 KIHWL
+375 NIQLL
-380 SVFVILGSF
+380 SLIVILGVL

-427 HIVAT
+427 HIVDT
-432 LDKTLNDEDELK
+432 IDKTLKDDDELK
-444 QLLALDLLWTL
+444 QLFALDLLWTL
-455 PLHPWKKSLQSL
+455 PLHPWKNTLQYL
-467 FQSGSNQI
+467 FHHGSNQI
-475 KRAVLELA
+475 QRAVLELA
-483 WHQPEIIPNNLVIQS
+483 WHQPGIITDQLLLNSFKEDSELA
-498 ILDESDLTPFAIS
+498 PFAIS
-511 CAGDRRIP
+511 CAGDRMIPDIAEKVSPFLKSDNP
-519 SLREKIS
+519 SLS
-526 PLLKNDAP
+526 AV
-534 DLAASTA
+534 AA
-541 VTILKQDPDHQESKQ
+541 VGILKQDTNHHESKL
-556 IIDRLLESD
+556 ILDSLMESD
-565 DPEILCTTIGFLRQ
+565 DPTILCTTIGFLKQ
-579 SSQWISKDNTHRFLD
+579 SGQWISTENKKRFLG
-594 HPFHEVR
+594 HESHDVR
-601 NETLAVLENS
+601 NQILAVFKGS
-611 PDPDFLESIVQNLAN
+611 PDSDFLVSIIRNLAN
-626 ATTFDHAE
+626 ASTFDAAKS
-634 TALKQY
+634 ALKQY

-651 FLFANNS
+651 FLFAEDS
-658 SLKLKLGILKTA
+658 PLRLKLGILKTA
-670 HEFSSDDMVELLSSG
+670 HEFSSSDMAELLSSG
-685 LDDPDLL
+685 LNDPDLL

-697 SNALVKISKSHE
+697 SNALVKMSKNKELEAEILNKIENHIKAISK
-709 IDKTVLDSIE
+709 
-719 THIESIS
+719 
-726 QRAYQLYQFRNAV
+726 RAFQLYLL
-739 RDDPKAILILDH
+739 RDQLKNVSQAFLIQDH

-759 IPTLLKLGTLKNSNI
+759 IPILLKLGTLKKPDI

-782 VKSNDPEFLPI
+782 VKSNDPDLLPI
-793 VLELVDTTFSPENRK
+793 VLELVDSTFSPENRK

-829 DLFHTPYDML
+829 DLFRNPNDML
-839 EDWIKNPHFWK
+839 GHWIKNPHFWK

-870 KWDKIPNSIFTRNL
+870 KWDKIPNSIFTSNL

-895 NFLNNT
+895 NFLNDK
-901 FPNQENPPMYSILE
+901 FPIQENPPMYSILE

-921 SVDLFHQ
+921 SVDLFHK
-928 IPGDVLTRIAQI
+928 IPGNILTRIAQM
-940 AEEMRYEHSHEIF
+940 AEELRCEQNHVIF

-972 IQNGHSIT
+972 IQNDHSIT
-980 QLEKGTC
+980 QLERGTC

-1000 ADATTLEESVLLKI
+1000 ADAITLEESVLLKI
-1014 NQEGFYQL
+1014 DQEGFFQL

-1027 QIMKQIVKLLT
+1027 EIMKQIVKILT
-1038 RRVRAMNKK
+1038 RRVRSMNKK
-1047 LTNAQR
+1047 LTNAQQ

>member
-1 MAIINIKSEERKPA
+1 MAIINIKSKERKPA

-20 MFFAIV
+20 MFFSIV

-54 AIALVMAGIIFIYK
+54 TIAVVMAGVIALYK
-68 KLTAGQDQV
+68 KLTAGQDQIFV
-77 FIITISGSLFS
+77 ISISGALFSVSLF
-88 LSLFFLQSNLTGLF
+88 LLQSNLSGLF
-102 IPLLYIWME
+102 IPVLYIWME
-111 VVTVL
+111 VVTIL

-128 FNARQAKRIFTM
+128 FNARQAKRIFTLL
-140 VGAGGSFAGMGA
+140 GAGGSFAGMGA
-152 GYGIKPFVAA
+152 GYGIKPFVST
-162 FGSENLLFLTII
+162 FGSENLLFLTIF
-174 FIGLS
+174 FIGIS
-179 VALAQML
+179 VVMAQML
-186 RPYRSVIPTKN
+186 RPFRMSRKSKKVNSKPVAKSKT
-197 IASPYTKD
+197 
-205 ETATQFE
+205 EFE

-227 ISKIVDYQFKMMA
+227 VSKIIDYQFKMMA
-240 ASAYPDQNDL
+240 ADAFPNQNDL

-286 LVLPITLAVG
+286 LVLPIFLAIG

-312 KFSDQVFKYSTN
+312 KFSDQVFKFSTN

-340 KRAKPMIDGTIRS
+340 KRAKPIIDGTIRS
-353 GLEGLAGILIF
+353 GLEGLAGVLIF

-375 KIHWL
+375 NIQLL
-380 SVFVILGSF
+380 SLLVILGVI

-427 HIVAT
+427 HIVDT
-432 LDKTLNDEDELK
+432 IDKTLKDDDELK
-444 QLLALDLLWTL
+444 QLFALDLLWTL
-455 PLHPWKKSLQSL
+455 PLHPWKNTLQYL
-467 FQSGSNQI
+467 FHHGSNQI
-475 KRAVLELA
+475 QRAVLELA
-483 WHQPEIIPNNLVIQS
+483 WHQPGIITDQLLLNSFKEDSELA
-498 ILDESDLTPFAIS
+498 PFAIS
-511 CAGDRRIP
+511 CAGDRMIPDIAEKVSPFLKSDNP
-519 SLREKIS
+519 SLS
-526 PLLKNDAP
+526 
-534 DLAASTA
+534 AAAA
-541 VTILKQDPDHQESKQ
+541 VGILKQDTNHHESKL
-556 IIDRLLESD
+556 ILDSLMESD
-565 DPEILCTTIGFLRQ
+565 DPTILCTTIGFLKQ
-579 SSQWISKDNTHRFLD
+579 SGQWISTENKKRFLG
-594 HPFHEVR
+594 HESHDVR
-601 NETLAVLENS
+601 NQILAVFKGS
-611 PDPDFLESIVQNLAN
+611 PDSDFLVSIIRNLAN
-626 ATTFDHAE
+626 ASTFDAAKS
-634 TALKQY
+634 ALKQY

-651 FLFANNS
+651 FLFAEDS
-658 SLKLKLGILKTA
+658 PLRLKLGILKTT
-670 HEFSSDDMVELLSSG
+670 HEFSSSDMAELLSSG
-685 LDDPDLL
+685 LNDPDLL

-697 SNALVKISKSHE
+697 SNALVKMSKNKELEAEILNKIENHIKAISK
-709 IDKTVLDSIE
+709 
-719 THIESIS
+719 
-726 QRAYQLYQFRNAV
+726 RAFQLYLL
-739 RDDPKAILILDH
+739 RDQLKNVSQAFLIQDH

-759 IPTLLKLGTLKNSNI
+759 IPILLKLGTLKKPDI

-782 VKSNDPEFLPI
+782 VKSNDPDLLPI
-793 VLELVDTTFSPENRK
+793 VLELVDSTFSPENRK

-829 DLFHTPYDML
+829 DLFRNPNDML
-839 EDWIKNPHFWK
+839 GHWIKNPHFWK

-870 KWDKIPNSIFTRNL
+870 KWDKIPNSIFTSNL

-895 NFLNNT
+895 NFLNNK
-901 FPNQENPPMYSILE
+901 FPIQENPPMYSILE

-921 SVDLFHQ
+921 SVDLFHN

-940 AEEMRYEHSHEIF
+940 AEELRCEQNHAIF

-962 FVIISGKVDV
+962 FVIISGKADV
-972 IQNGHSIT
+972 IQNDHSIT
-980 QLEKGTC
+980 QLERGTC

-1000 ADATTLEESVLLKI
+1000 ADAITLEESVLLKI
-1014 NQEGFYQL
+1014 DQEGFFQL

-1027 QIMKQIVKLLT
+1027 EIMKQIVKILT
-1038 RRVRAMNKK
+1038 RRVRSMNKK
-1047 LTNAQR
+1047 LTNAQQ

>member
-1 MAIINIKSEERKPA
+1 MAIINIKSKERKPA

-20 MFFAIV
+20 MFFSIV

-54 AIALVMAGIIFIYK
+54 TIAVVMAGVIALYK
-68 KLTAGQDQV
+68 KLTAGQDQIFV
-77 FIITISGSLFS
+77 ISISGALFSVSLF
-88 LSLFFLQSNLTGLF
+88 LLQSNLSGLF
-102 IPLLYIWME
+102 IPVLYIWME
-111 VVTVL
+111 VVTIL

-128 FNARQAKRIFTM
+128 FNARQAKRIFTLL
-140 VGAGGSFAGMGA
+140 GAGGSFAGMGA
-152 GYGIKPFVAA
+152 GYGIKPFVST
-162 FGSENLLFLTII
+162 FGSENLLFLTIF

-179 VALAQML
+179 VVMAQML
-186 RPYRSVIPTKN
+186 RPFRMSRKSKKVNFKPVAKSKT
-197 IASPYTKD
+197 
-205 ETATQFE
+205 EFE

-227 ISKIVDYQFKMMA
+227 VSKIIDYQFKMMA
-240 ASAYPDQNDL
+240 ADAFPNQNDL

-286 LVLPITLAVG
+286 LVLPIFLAIG

-312 KFSDQVFKYSTN
+312 KFSDQVFKFSTN

-340 KRAKPMIDGTIRS
+340 KRAKPIIDGTIRS
-353 GLEGLAGILIF
+353 GLEGLAGVLIF

-375 KIHWL
+375 NIQLL
-380 SVFVILGSF
+380 SLLVILGVI

-427 HIVAT
+427 HIVDT
-432 LDKTLNDEDELK
+432 IDKTLKDDDELK
-444 QLLALDLLWTL
+444 QLFALDLLWTL
-455 PLHPWKKSLQSL
+455 PLHPWKNTLQYL
-467 FQSGSNQI
+467 FHHGSNQI
-475 KRAVLELA
+475 QRAVLELA
-483 WHQPEIIPNNLVIQS
+483 WHQPGIITDQLLLNSFKEDSELA
-498 ILDESDLTPFAIS
+498 PFAIS
-511 CAGDRRIP
+511 CAGDRMIPDIAEKVSPFLKSDNP
-519 SLREKIS
+519 SLS
-526 PLLKNDAP
+526 
-534 DLAASTA
+534 AAAA
-541 VTILKQDPDHQESKQ
+541 VGILKQDTNHHESKL
-556 IIDRLLESD
+556 ILDSLMESD
-565 DPEILCTTIGFLRQ
+565 DPTILCTTIGFLKQ
-579 SSQWISKDNTHRFLD
+579 SGQWISTENKKRFLG
-594 HPFHEVR
+594 HESHDVR
-601 NETLAVLENS
+601 NQILAVFKGS
-611 PDPDFLESIVQNLAN
+611 PDSDFLVSIIRNLAN
-626 ATTFDHAE
+626 ATTFDAAE
-634 TALKQY
+634 SALKQY

-651 FLFANNS
+651 FLFAEDS
-658 SLKLKLGILKTA
+658 PLRLKLGILKTA
-670 HEFSSDDMVELLSSG
+670 HEFSSSDMAELLSSG
-685 LDDPDLL
+685 LNDPDLL

-697 SNALVKISKSHE
+697 SNALVKMSKNKELEAEILNKIENHIKAISK
-709 IDKTVLDSIE
+709 
-719 THIESIS
+719 
-726 QRAYQLYQFRNAV
+726 RAFQLYLL
-739 RDDPKAILILDH
+739 RDQLKNVSQAFLIQDH

-759 IPTLLKLGTLKNSNI
+759 IPILLKLGTLKKPDI

-782 VKSNDPEFLPI
+782 VKSNDPDLLPI
-793 VLELVDTTFSPENRK
+793 VLELVDSTFSPENRK

-829 DLFHTPYDML
+829 DLFRNPNDML
-839 EDWIKNPHFWK
+839 GHWIKNPHFWK

-870 KWDKIPNSIFTRNL
+870 KWDKIPNSIFTSNL

-895 NFLNNT
+895 NFLNDK
-901 FPNQENPPMYSILE
+901 FPIQENPPMYSILE

-921 SVDLFHQ
+921 SVDLFHK

-940 AEEMRYEHSHEIF
+940 AEELRCEQNHAIF

-972 IQNGHSIT
+972 IQNDHSIT
-980 QLEKGTC
+980 QLERGTC

-1000 ADATTLEESVLLKI
+1000 ADAITLEESVLLKI
-1014 NQEGFYQL
+1014 DQEGFFQL

-1027 QIMKQIVKLLT
+1027 EIMKQIVKILT
-1038 RRVRAMNKK
+1038 RRVRSMNKK
-1047 LTNAQR
+1047 LTNAQQ

>member
-1 MAIINIKSEERKPA
+1 MAIINIKSKERKPA

-20 MFFAIV
+20 MFFSIV

-54 AIALVMAGIIFIYK
+54 TIAVVMAGVIALYK
-68 KLTAGQDQV
+68 KLTAGQDQIFV
-77 FIITISGSLFS
+77 ISISGALFSVSLF
-88 LSLFFLQSNLTGLF
+88 LLQSNLSGLF
-102 IPLLYIWME
+102 IPVLYIWME
-111 VVTVL
+111 VVTIL

-128 FNARQAKRIFTM
+128 FNARQAKRIFTFL
-140 VGAGGSFAGMGA
+140 GAGGSFAGMGA
-152 GYGIKPFVAA
+152 GYGIKPFVST
-162 FGSENLLFLTII
+162 FGSENLLFLTIF

-179 VALAQML
+179 VVMAQML
-186 RPYRSVIPTKN
+186 RPFRMSRKSKKVNSKPVAKSKT
-197 IASPYTKD
+197 
-205 ETATQFE
+205 EFE

-227 ISKIVDYQFKMMA
+227 VSKIIDYQFKMMA
-240 ASAYPDQNDL
+240 ADAFPNQNDL

-286 LVLPITLAVG
+286 LVLPIFLAIG

-312 KFSDQVFKYSTN
+312 KFSDQVFKFSTN

-340 KRAKPMIDGTIRS
+340 KRAKPIIDGTIRS

-375 KIHWL
+375 NIQLL
-380 SVFVILGSF
+380 SIIVILGVL

-427 HIVAT
+427 HIVDT
-432 LDKTLNDEDELK
+432 IDKTLKDDDELK
-444 QLLALDLLWTL
+444 QLFALDLLWTL
-455 PLHPWKKSLQSL
+455 PLHPWKNTLQYL
-467 FQSGSNQI
+467 FHHGSNQI
-475 KRAVLELA
+475 QRAVLELA
-483 WHQPEIIPNNLVIQS
+483 WHQPGIITDQLLLNSFKEDSELA
-498 ILDESDLTPFAIS
+498 PFAIC
-511 CAGDRRIP
+511 CAGDRIIPDIAEKVSPFLKSDNP
-519 SLREKIS
+519 SLS
-526 PLLKNDAP
+526 
-534 DLAASTA
+534 AAAA
-541 VTILKQDPDHQESKQ
+541 VGILKQDTNHHESKL
-556 IIDRLLESD
+556 ILDSLMESD
-565 DPEILCTTIGFLRQ
+565 DPTILCTTIGFLKQ
-579 SSQWISKDNTHRFLD
+579 SGQWISTENKKRFLG
-594 HPFHEVR
+594 HESHDVR
-601 NETLAVLENS
+601 NQILAVFKGS
-611 PDPDFLESIVQNLAN
+611 PDSDFLVSIIRNLAN
-626 ATTFDHAE
+626 ASTFDAAKS
-634 TALKQY
+634 ALKQY

-651 FLFANNS
+651 FLFAEDS
-658 SLKLKLGILKTA
+658 PLRLKLGILKTT
-670 HEFSSDDMVELLSSG
+670 HEFSSSDMAELLSSG
-685 LDDPDLL
+685 LNDPDLL

-697 SNALVKISKSHE
+697 SNALVKMSKNKELEAEILNKIENHIKAISK
-709 IDKTVLDSIE
+709 
-719 THIESIS
+719 
-726 QRAYQLYQFRNAV
+726 RAFQLYLL
-739 RDDPKAILILDH
+739 RDQLKNVSQAFLIQDH

-759 IPTLLKLGTLKNSNI
+759 IPILLKLGTLKKPDI

-782 VKSNDPEFLPI
+782 VKSNDPDLLPI
-793 VLELVDTTFSPENRK
+793 VLELVDSTFSPENRK

-829 DLFHTPYDML
+829 DLFRNPNDML
-839 EDWIKNPHFWK
+839 GHWIKNPHFWK

-870 KWDKIPNSIFTRNL
+870 KWDKIPNSIFTSNL

-895 NFLNNT
+895 NFLNDK
-901 FPNQENPPMYSILE
+901 FPIQENPPMYSILE

-921 SVDLFHQ
+921 SVDLFHN

-940 AEEMRYEHSHEIF
+940 AEELRCEQNHAIF

-972 IQNGHSIT
+972 IQNDHSIT
-980 QLEKGTC
+980 QLERGTC

-1000 ADATTLEESVLLKI
+1000 ADAITLEESVLLKI
-1014 NQEGFYQL
+1014 DQEGFFQL

-1027 QIMKQIVKLLT
+1027 EIMKQIVKILT
-1038 RRVRAMNKK
+1038 RRVRSMNKK
-1047 LTNAQR
+1047 LTNAQQ

>member
-1 MAIINIKSEERKPA
+1 MAIINIKSKERKPA

-20 MFFAIV
+20 MFFSIV

-54 AIALVMAGIIFIYK
+54 TIAVVMAGVIALYK
-68 KLTAGQDQV
+68 KLTAGQDQIFV
-77 FIITISGSLFS
+77 ISISGALFSVSLF
-88 LSLFFLQSNLTGLF
+88 LLQSNLSGLF
-102 IPLLYIWME
+102 IPVLYIWME
-111 VVTVL
+111 VVTIL

-128 FNARQAKRIFTM
+128 FNARQAKRIFTFL
-140 VGAGGSFAGMGA
+140 GAGGSFAGMGA
-152 GYGIKPFVAA
+152 GYGIKPFVST
-162 FGSENLLFLTII
+162 FGSENLLFLTIF

-179 VALAQML
+179 VVMAQML
-186 RPYRSVIPTKN
+186 RPFRMSRKSKKVNSKPVAKSKT
-197 IASPYTKD
+197 
-205 ETATQFE
+205 EFE

-227 ISKIVDYQFKMMA
+227 VSKIIDYQFKMMA
-240 ASAYPDQNDL
+240 ADAFPNQNDL

-286 LVLPITLAVG
+286 LVLPIFLAIG

-312 KFSDQVFKYSTN
+312 KFSDQVFKFSTN

-340 KRAKPMIDGTIRS
+340 KRAKPIIDGTIRS
-353 GLEGLAGILIF
+353 GLEGLAGVLIF
-364 ALVSFKLVPQD
+364 SLVSFKLVPQD
-375 KIHWL
+375 NIQLL
-380 SVFVILGSF
+380 SIIVILGVL

-427 HIVAT
+427 HIVDT
-432 LDKTLNDEDELK
+432 IDKTLKDDDELK
-444 QLLALDLLWTL
+444 QLFALDLLWTL
-455 PLHPWKKSLQSL
+455 PLHPWKNTLQYL
-467 FQSGSNQI
+467 FHHGSNQI
-475 KRAVLELA
+475 QRAVLELA
-483 WHQPEIIPNNLVIQS
+483 WHQPGIITDQLLLNSFKEDSELA
-498 ILDESDLTPFAIS
+498 PFAIC
-511 CAGDRRIP
+511 CAGDRIIPDIAEKVSPFLKSDNP
-519 SLREKIS
+519 SLS
-526 PLLKNDAP
+526 
-534 DLAASTA
+534 AAAA
-541 VTILKQDPDHQESKQ
+541 VGILKQDTNHHESKL
-556 IIDRLLESD
+556 ILDSLMESD
-565 DPEILCTTIGFLRQ
+565 DPTILCTTIGFLKQ
-579 SSQWISKDNTHRFLD
+579 SGQWISTENKKRFLG
-594 HPFHEVR
+594 HESHDVR
-601 NETLAVLENS
+601 NQILAVFKGS
-611 PDPDFLESIVQNLAN
+611 PDSDFLVSIIRNLAN
-626 ATTFDHAE
+626 ASTFDAAKS
-634 TALKQY
+634 ALKQY

-651 FLFANNS
+651 FLFAEDS
-658 SLKLKLGILKTA
+658 PLRLKLGILKTA
-670 HEFSSDDMVELLSSG
+670 HEFSSSDMAELLSSG
-685 LDDPDLL
+685 LNDPDLL

-697 SNALVKISKSHE
+697 SNALVKISKNKELEAE
-709 IDKTVLDSIE
+709 ILNKIE
-719 THIESIS
+719 NHIEAIS
-726 QRAYQLYQFRNAV
+726 NRAFQLYLL
-739 RDDPKAILILDH
+739 RDQLKNVSQAFLIQDH

-759 IPTLLKLGTLKNSNI
+759 IPILLKLGTLKKPDI

-782 VKSNDPEFLPI
+782 VKSNDPDLLPI
-793 VLELVDTTFSPENRK
+793 VLELVDSTFSPENRK

-829 DLFHTPYDML
+829 DLFRNPNDML
-839 EDWIKNPHFWK
+839 GHWIKNPHFWK

-870 KWDKIPNSIFTRNL
+870 KWDKIPNSIFTSNL

-895 NFLNNT
+895 NFLNDK
-901 FPNQENPPMYSILE
+901 FPIQENPPMYSILE

-921 SVDLFHQ
+921 SVDLFHK

-940 AEEMRYEHSHEIF
+940 AEEIRCEQKHVIF
-953 KEGDHGDSM
+953 KEGDQGDSM

-972 IQNGHSIT
+972 IQNDHSIT
-980 QLEKGTC
+980 QLERGTC

-1000 ADATTLEESVLLKI
+1000 ADAITLEESVLLKI
-1014 NQEGFYQL
+1014 DQEGFFQL

-1027 QIMKQIVKLLT
+1027 EIMKQIVKILT
-1038 RRVRAMNKK
+1038 RRVRSMNKK
-1047 LTNAQR
+1047 LTNAQQ

>member
-1 MAIINIKSEERKPA
+1 MAIINIKSKERKPA

-20 MFFAIV
+20 MFFSIV

-54 AIALVMAGIIFIYK
+54 TIAVVMAGVIALYK
-68 KLTAGQDQV
+68 KLTAGQDQIFV
-77 FIITISGSLFS
+77 ISISGALFSVSLF
-88 LSLFFLQSNLTGLF
+88 LLQSNLSGLF
-102 IPLLYIWME
+102 IPVLYIWME
-111 VVTVL
+111 VVTIL

-128 FNARQAKRIFTM
+128 FNARQAKRIFTFL
-140 VGAGGSFAGMGA
+140 GAGGSFAGMGA
-152 GYGIKPFVAA
+152 GYGIKPFVST
-162 FGSENLLFLTII
+162 FGSENLLFLTIF
-174 FIGLS
+174 FIGIS
-179 VALAQML
+179 VVMAQML
-186 RPYRSVIPTKN
+186 RPFRMSRKPKKVNSKPVAKSKT
-197 IASPYTKD
+197 
-205 ETATQFE
+205 EFE

-227 ISKIVDYQFKMMA
+227 VSKIIDYQFKMMA
-240 ASAYPDQNDL
+240 ADAFPNQNDL

-286 LVLPITLAVG
+286 LVLPIFLAIG

-312 KFSDQVFKYSTN
+312 KFSDQVFKFSTN

-340 KRAKPMIDGTIRS
+340 KRAKPIIDGTIRS
-353 GLEGLAGILIF
+353 GLEGLAGVLIF

-375 KIHWL
+375 NIQLL
-380 SVFVILGSF
+380 SIIVILGVL

-427 HIVAT
+427 HIVDT
-432 LDKTLNDEDELK
+432 IDKTLKDDDELK
-444 QLLALDLLWTL
+444 QLFALDLLWTL
-455 PLHPWKKSLQSL
+455 PLHPWKNTLQYL
-467 FQSGSNQI
+467 FHHGSNQI
-475 KRAVLELA
+475 QRAVLELA
-483 WHQPEIIPNNLVIQS
+483 WHQPGIITDQLLLNSFKEDSELA
-498 ILDESDLTPFAIS
+498 PFAIS
-511 CAGDRRIP
+511 CAGDRMIPDIAEKVSPFLKSDNP
-519 SLREKIS
+519 SLS
-526 PLLKNDAP
+526 
-534 DLAASTA
+534 AAAA
-541 VTILKQDPDHQESKQ
+541 VGILKQDTNHHESKL
-556 IIDRLLESD
+556 ILDSLMESD
-565 DPEILCTTIGFLRQ
+565 DPTILCTTIGFLKQ
-579 SSQWISKDNTHRFLD
+579 SGQWISTENKKRFLG
-594 HPFHEVR
+594 HESHDVR
-601 NETLAVLENS
+601 NQILAVFKGS
-611 PDPDFLESIVQNLAN
+611 PDSDFLVSIIRNLAN
-626 ATTFDHAE
+626 ASTFDAAKS
-634 TALKQY
+634 ALKQY

-651 FLFANNS
+651 FLFAEDS
-658 SLKLKLGILKTA
+658 PLRLKLGILKTT
-670 HEFSSDDMVELLSSG
+670 HEFSSSDMAELLSSG
-685 LDDPDLL
+685 LNDPDLL

-697 SNALVKISKSHE
+697 SNALVKMSKNKELEAE
-709 IDKTVLDSIE
+709 ILNKIE
-719 THIESIS
+719 NHIEAIS
-726 QRAYQLYQFRNAV
+726 NRAFQLYLL
-739 RDDPKAILILDH
+739 RDQLKNVSQAFLIQDH

-759 IPTLLKLGTLKNSNI
+759 IPILLKLGTLKKPDI

-782 VKSNDPEFLPI
+782 VKSNDPDLLPI
-793 VLELVDTTFSPENRK
+793 VLELVDSTFSPENRK

-829 DLFHTPYDML
+829 DLFRNPNDML
-839 EDWIKNPHFWK
+839 GHWIKNPHFWK

-870 KWDKIPNSIFTRNL
+870 KWDKIPNSIFTSNL

-895 NFLNNT
+895 NFLNDK
-901 FPNQENPPMYSILE
+901 FPIQENPPMYSILE

-921 SVDLFHQ
+921 SVDLFHN

-940 AEEMRYEHSHEIF
+940 AEELRCEQNHAIF

-972 IQNGHSIT
+972 IQNDHSIT
-980 QLEKGTC
+980 QLERGTC

-1000 ADATTLEESVLLKI
+1000 ADAITLEESVLLKI
-1014 NQEGFYQL
+1014 DQEGFFQL

-1027 QIMKQIVKLLT
+1027 EIMKQIVKILT
-1038 RRVRAMNKK
+1038 RRVRSMNKK
-1047 LTNAQR
+1047 LTNAQQ

>member
-1 MAIINIKSEERKPA
+1 MAIINIKSKERKPA

-20 MFFAIV
+20 MFFSIV

-54 AIALVMAGIIFIYK
+54 TIAVVMAGVIALYK
-68 KLTAGQDQV
+68 KLTAGQDQIFV
-77 FIITISGSLFS
+77 ISISGALFSVSLF
-88 LSLFFLQSNLTGLF
+88 LLQSNLSGLF
-102 IPLLYIWME
+102 IPVLYIWME
-111 VVTVL
+111 VVTIL

-128 FNARQAKRIFTM
+128 FNARQAKRIFTFL
-140 VGAGGSFAGMGA
+140 GAGGSFAGMGA
-152 GYGIKPFVAA
+152 GYGIKPFVST
-162 FGSENLLFLTII
+162 FGSENLLFLTIF

-179 VALAQML
+179 VVMAQML
-186 RPYRSVIPTKN
+186 RPFRMSRKSKKVNSKPVAKSKT
-197 IASPYTKD
+197 
-205 ETATQFE
+205 EFE

-227 ISKIVDYQFKMMA
+227 VSKIIDYQFKMMA
-240 ASAYPDQNDL
+240 ADAFPNQNDL

-286 LVLPITLAVG
+286 LVLPIFLAIG

-312 KFSDQVFKYSTN
+312 KFSDQVFKFSTN

-340 KRAKPMIDGTIRS
+340 KRAKPIIDGTIRS
-353 GLEGLAGILIF
+353 GLEGLAGVLIF
-364 ALVSFKLVPQD
+364 SLVSFKLVPQD
-375 KIHWL
+375 NIQLL
-380 SVFVILGSF
+380 SIIVILGVL

-427 HIVAT
+427 HIVDT
-432 LDKTLNDEDELK
+432 IDKTLKDDDELK
-444 QLLALDLLWTL
+444 QLFALDLLWTL
-455 PLHPWKKSLQSL
+455 PLHPWKNTLQYL
-467 FQSGSNQI
+467 FHHGSNQI
-475 KRAVLELA
+475 QRAVLELS
-483 WHQPEIIPNNLVIQS
+483 WHQPGIITDQLLLNSFKEDSELA
-498 ILDESDLTPFAIS
+498 PFAIS
-511 CAGDRRIP
+511 CAGDRMIPDIAEKVSPFLKSDNP
-519 SLREKIS
+519 SLS
-526 PLLKNDAP
+526 
-534 DLAASTA
+534 AAAA
-541 VTILKQDPDHQESKQ
+541 VGILKQDTNHHESKL
-556 IIDRLLESD
+556 ILDALIESD
-565 DPEILCTTIGFLRQ
+565 DTTILCTTIGFLKQ
-579 SSQWISKDNTHRFLD
+579 SGQWISTENKKRFLG
-594 HPFHEVR
+594 HESHDVR
-601 NETLAVLENS
+601 NQILAVFKGS
-611 PDPDFLESIVQNLAN
+611 PDSDFLVSIIRNLAN
-626 ATTFDHAE
+626 ASTFDAAKS
-634 TALKQY
+634 ALKQY

-651 FLFANNS
+651 FLFAEDS
-658 SLKLKLGILKTA
+658 PLRLKLGILKTT
-670 HEFSSDDMVELLSSG
+670 HEFSSSDMAELLSSG
-685 LDDPDLL
+685 LNDPDLL

-697 SNALVKISKSHE
+697 SNALVKMSKNKELEAEILNKIENHIKAISK
-709 IDKTVLDSIE
+709 
-719 THIESIS
+719 
-726 QRAYQLYQFRNAV
+726 RAFQLYLL
-739 RDDPKAILILDH
+739 RDQLKNVSQAFLIQDH

-759 IPTLLKLGTLKNSNI
+759 IPILLKLGTLKKPDI

-782 VKSNDPEFLPI
+782 VKSNDPDLLPI
-793 VLELVDTTFSPENRK
+793 VLELVDSTFSPENRK

-829 DLFHTPYDML
+829 DLFRNPNDML
-839 EDWIKNPHFWK
+839 GHWIKNPHFWK

-870 KWDKIPNSIFTRNL
+870 KWDKIPNSIFTSNL

-895 NFLNNT
+895 NFLNDK
-901 FPNQENPPMYSILE
+901 FPIQENPPMYSILE

-921 SVDLFHQ
+921 SVDLFHN

-940 AEEMRYEHSHEIF
+940 AEELRCEQNHAIF

-972 IQNGHSIT
+972 IQNDHSIT
-980 QLEKGTC
+980 QLERGTC

-1000 ADATTLEESVLLKI
+1000 ADAITLEESVLLKI
-1014 NQEGFYQL
+1014 DQEGFFQL

-1027 QIMKQIVKLLT
+1027 EIMKQIVKILT
-1038 RRVRAMNKK
+1038 RRVRSMNKK
-1047 LTNAQR
+1047 LTNAQQ

>member
-26 SATITGASVRDAVFL
+26 SATITGAVVRDAVFL

-54 AIALVMAGIIFIYK
+54 AIALVMAGVIFIYK
-68 KLTAGQDQV
+68 KLTTGQDQV

-88 LSLFFLQSNLTGLF
+88 LSLFLLQSNLTGLF

-111 VVTVL
+111 VITIL
-116 SIFQFWILAGEI
+116 SIFQFWLLAGEI
-128 FNARQAKRIFTM
+128 FNARQAKRIFTLI
-140 VGAGGSFAGMGA
+140 GAGGSFAGIGA
-152 GYGIKPFVAA
+152 GYGIKPFVIA
-162 FGSENLLFLTII
+162 FGSENLLFLTIF

-179 VALAQML
+179 ITLAQML
-186 RPYRSVIPTKN
+186 RPYRLDNQTKN
-197 IASPYTKD
+197 IASPSTQD
-205 ETATQFE
+205 EPTTQFE

-240 ASAYPDQNDL
+240 VSAYPDQNDL

-286 LVLPITLAVG
+286 LVLPIMLAVG
-296 SSGFLAIGTLS
+296 SAGFLAVGTLT

-312 KFSDQVFKYSTN
+312 KFSDQVFKFSTN

-375 KIHWL
+375 KTHWL
-380 SVFVILGSF
+380 SVFVILGVI

-427 HIVAT
+427 HIVET
-432 LDKTLNDEDELK
+432 LDKTLRDEDELK
-444 QLLALDLLWTL
+444 QLFALDLLGTL

-467 FQSGSNQI
+467 FKSGSTQI

-483 WHQPEIIPNNLVIQS
+483 WHQPDIISDELLLES
-498 ILDESDLTPFAIS
+498 ITDESDLAPFAIS
-511 CAGDRRIP
+511 CAGDRKIPALQEKVSPFLRIDTP
-519 SLREKIS
+519 T
-526 PLLKNDAP
+526 
-534 DLAASTA
+534 LAAASA
-541 VTILKQDPDHQESKQ
+541 VGILKQEPDHHNSKQ
-556 IIDRLLESD
+556 IIGQLLESD
-565 DPEILCTTIGFLRQ
+565 DPARLCTTIGFFLQ
-579 SSQWISKDNTHRFLD
+579 SGHLVAKESVLRFLD
-594 HPFHEVR
+594 HPSYQVR
-601 NETLAVLENS
+601 NEILAVL
-611 PDPDFLESIVQNLAN
+611 DPHHDVDFLDPIIKSLAY
-626 ATTFDHAE
+626 ATTFDHANA
-634 TALKQY
+634 ALNHY
-640 DPSLVTDRFYH
+640 DPSLILDRFTY
-651 FLFANNS
+651 FLFATDS
-658 SLKLKLGILKTA
+658 SIHLKLGILKTA
-670 HEFSSDDMVELLSSG
+670 HEFSSDDMTELLSSG

-692 ILNGI
+692 ILDGI
-697 SNALVKISKSHE
+697 SDALVKISKIHE
-709 IDKTVLDSIE
+709 LDQTVLDAIE
-719 THIESIS
+719 IHIESIS
-726 QRAYQLYQFRNAV
+726 QLAYQLYQFRNGV
-739 RDDPKAILILDH
+739 QDDPKAVLILDH

-759 IPTLLKLGTLKNSNI
+759 IPILLKLGTLKNSNI

-782 VKSNDPEFLPI
+782 VKSHDPELLPI
-793 VLELVDTTFSPENRK
+793 VLELVDSTFSPENRK
-808 HTLPLIDPDV
+808 RTLPLIDPDE
-818 DRIKIG
+818 DKLQTGKI
-824 QELFP
+824 LFP
-829 DLFHTPYDML
+829 DLFIHPDEYLQQWIENPQAWKTAISIHYLLKTENMAVLNDVN
-839 EDWIKNPHFWK
+839 WIKVP
-850 TGIALQYLLNS
+850 
-861 ENTAVLKII
+861 E
-870 KWDKIPNSIFTRNL
+870 SIFTRDL
-884 FNETEQNYLNR
+884 FNETEQDYLNR
-895 NFLNNT
+895 NFLNNA
-901 FPNQENPPMYSILE
+901 FPNQENQPMYSILE

-928 IPGDVLTRIAQI
+928 IPGDVLTQIAQI
-940 AEEMRYEHSHEIF
+940 AEEIRCENNHEIF

-980 QLEKGTC
+980 QLEKGSC
-987 IGEMALLDQEPRS
+987 IGEMALLDQDPRS
-1000 ADATTLEESVLLKI
+1000 ADASTLEESVLLKI
-1014 NQEGFYQL
+1014 HQEGFYAL

-1027 QIMKQIVKLLT
+1027 EIMRQIVKMLT
-1038 RRVRAMNKK
+1038 RRVREMNEK
-1047 LTNAQR
+1047 LTDARR

>member
-1 MAIINIKSEERKPA
+1 MAIINIKSKERKPA

-20 MFFAIV
+20 MFFSIV

-54 AIALVMAGIIFIYK
+54 TIAVVMAGVIALYK
-68 KLTAGQDQV
+68 KLTAGQDQIFV
-77 FIITISGSLFS
+77 ISISGALFSVSLF
-88 LSLFFLQSNLTGLF
+88 LLQSNLSGLF
-102 IPLLYIWME
+102 IPVLYIWME
-111 VVTVL
+111 VVTIL

-128 FNARQAKRIFTM
+128 FNARQAKRIFTLL
-140 VGAGGSFAGMGA
+140 GAGGSFAGMGA
-152 GYGIKPFVAA
+152 GYGIKPFVST
-162 FGSENLLFLTII
+162 FGSENLLFLTIF

-179 VALAQML
+179 VVMAQML
-186 RPYRSVIPTKN
+186 RPFRMSRKSKKVNFKPVAKSKT
-197 IASPYTKD
+197 
-205 ETATQFE
+205 EFE

-227 ISKIVDYQFKMMA
+227 VSKIIDYQFKMMA
-240 ASAYPDQNDL
+240 ADAFPNQNDL

-286 LVLPITLAVG
+286 LVLPIFLAIG

-312 KFSDQVFKYSTN
+312 KFSDQVFKFSTN

-340 KRAKPMIDGTIRS
+340 KRAKPIIDGTIRS
-353 GLEGLAGILIF
+353 GLEGLAGVLIF
-364 ALVSFKLVPQD
+364 SLVSFKLVPQD
-375 KIHWL
+375 NIQLL
-380 SVFVILGSF
+380 SLLVILGVI

-427 HIVAT
+427 HIVDT
-432 LDKTLNDEDELK
+432 IDKTLKDDDELK
-444 QLLALDLLWTL
+444 QLFALDLLWTL
-455 PLHPWKKSLQSL
+455 PLHPWKNTLQYL
-467 FQSGSNQI
+467 FHHGSNQI
-475 KRAVLELA
+475 QRAVLELA
-483 WHQPEIIPNNLVIQS
+483 WHQPGIITDQLLLNSFKEDSELA
-498 ILDESDLTPFAIS
+498 PFAIC
-511 CAGDRRIP
+511 CAGDRIIPDIAEKVSPFLKSDNP
-519 SLREKIS
+519 SLS
-526 PLLKNDAP
+526 
-534 DLAASTA
+534 AASA
-541 VTILKQDPDHQESKQ
+541 VGILKQDTNHHESKL
-556 IIDRLLESD
+556 ILDSLMESD
-565 DPEILCTTIGFLRQ
+565 DPTILCTTIGFLKQ
-579 SSQWISKDNTHRFLD
+579 SGQWISTENKKRFLG
-594 HPFHEVR
+594 HESHDVR
-601 NETLAVLENS
+601 NQILAVFKGS
-611 PDPDFLESIVQNLAN
+611 PDSDFLVSIIRNLAN
-626 ATTFDHAE
+626 ATTFDAAE
-634 TALKQY
+634 SALKQY

-651 FLFANNS
+651 FLFAEDS
-658 SLKLKLGILKTA
+658 PLRLKLGILKTA
-670 HEFSSDDMVELLSSG
+670 HEFSSSDMAELLSSG
-685 LDDPDLL
+685 LNDPDLL

-697 SNALVKISKSHE
+697 SNALVKMSKNKELEAEILNKIENHIKAISK
-709 IDKTVLDSIE
+709 
-719 THIESIS
+719 
-726 QRAYQLYQFRNAV
+726 RAFQLYLL
-739 RDDPKAILILDH
+739 RDQLKNVSQAFLIQDH

-759 IPTLLKLGTLKNSNI
+759 IPILLKLGTLKKPDI

-782 VKSNDPEFLPI
+782 VKSNDPDLLPI
-793 VLELVDTTFSPENRK
+793 VLELVDSTFSPENRK

-829 DLFHTPYDML
+829 DLFRNPNDML
-839 EDWIKNPHFWK
+839 GHWIKNPHFWK

-870 KWDKIPNSIFTRNL
+870 KWDKIPNSIFTSNL

-895 NFLNNT
+895 NFLNDK
-901 FPNQENPPMYSILE
+901 FPIQENPPMYSILE

-921 SVDLFHQ
+921 SVDLFHN

-940 AEEMRYEHSHEIF
+940 AEELRCEQNHAIF

-972 IQNGHSIT
+972 IQNDHSIT
-980 QLEKGTC
+980 QLERGTC

-1000 ADATTLEESVLLKI
+1000 ADAITLEESVLLKI
-1014 NQEGFYQL
+1014 DQEGFFQL

-1027 QIMKQIVKLLT
+1027 EIMKQIVKILT
-1038 RRVRAMNKK
+1038 RRVRSMNKK
-1047 LTNAQR
+1047 LTNAQQ

>member
-1 MAIINIKSEERKPA
+1 MAIINIKSKERKPA

-20 MFFAIV
+20 MFFSIV

-54 AIALVMAGIIFIYK
+54 TIAVVMAGVIALYK
-68 KLTAGQDQV
+68 KLTAGQDQIFV
-77 FIITISGSLFS
+77 ISISGALFSVSLF
-88 LSLFFLQSNLTGLF
+88 LLQSNLSGLF
-102 IPLLYIWME
+102 IPVLYIWME
-111 VVTVL
+111 VVTIL

-128 FNARQAKRIFTM
+128 FNARQAKRIFTLL
-140 VGAGGSFAGMGA
+140 GAGGSFAGMGA
-152 GYGIKPFVAA
+152 GYGIKPFVST
-162 FGSENLLFLTII
+162 FGSENLLFLTIF

-179 VALAQML
+179 VVMAQML
-186 RPYRSVIPTKN
+186 RPFRMSRKSKKVNSKPVAKSKT
-197 IASPYTKD
+197 
-205 ETATQFE
+205 EFE

-227 ISKIVDYQFKMMA
+227 VSKIIDYQFKMMA
-240 ASAYPDQNDL
+240 ADAFPNQNDL

-286 LVLPITLAVG
+286 LVLPIFLAIG

-312 KFSDQVFKYSTN
+312 KFSDQVFKFSTN

-340 KRAKPMIDGTIRS
+340 KRAKPIIDGTIRS
-353 GLEGLAGILIF
+353 GLEGLAGVLIF
-364 ALVSFKLVPQD
+364 SLVSFKLVPQD
-375 KIHWL
+375 NIQLL
-380 SVFVILGSF
+380 SLLVILGVI

-427 HIVAT
+427 HIVDT
-432 LDKTLNDEDELK
+432 IDKTLKDDDELK
-444 QLLALDLLWTL
+444 QLFALDLLWTL
-455 PLHPWKKSLQSL
+455 PLHPWKNTLQYL
-467 FQSGSNQI
+467 FHHGSNQI
-475 KRAVLELA
+475 QRAVLELA
-483 WHQPEIIPNNLVIQS
+483 WHQPGIITDQLLLNSFKEDSELA
-498 ILDESDLTPFAIS
+498 PFAIC
-511 CAGDRRIP
+511 CAGDRIIPDIAEKVSPFLKSDNP
-519 SLREKIS
+519 SLS
-526 PLLKNDAP
+526 
-534 DLAASTA
+534 AAAA
-541 VTILKQDPDHQESKQ
+541 VGILKQDTNHHESKL
-556 IIDRLLESD
+556 ILDSLMESD
-565 DPEILCTTIGFLRQ
+565 DPTILCTTIGFLKQ
-579 SSQWISKDNTHRFLD
+579 SGQWISTENKKRFLG
-594 HPFHEVR
+594 HESHDVR
-601 NETLAVLENS
+601 NQILAVFKGS
-611 PDPDFLESIVQNLAN
+611 PDSDFLVSIIRNLAN
-626 ATTFDHAE
+626 ATTFDAAE
-634 TALKQY
+634 SALKQY

-651 FLFANNS
+651 FLFAEDS
-658 SLKLKLGILKTA
+658 PLRLKLGILKTA
-670 HEFSSDDMVELLSSG
+670 HEFSSSDMAELLSSG
-685 LDDPDLL
+685 LNDPDLL

-697 SNALVKISKSHE
+697 SNALVKMSKNKELEAEILNKIENHIKAISK
-709 IDKTVLDSIE
+709 
-719 THIESIS
+719 
-726 QRAYQLYQFRNAV
+726 RAFQLYLL
-739 RDDPKAILILDH
+739 RDQLKNVSQAFLIQDH

-759 IPTLLKLGTLKNSNI
+759 IPILLKLGTLKKPDI

-782 VKSNDPEFLPI
+782 VKSNDPDLLPI
-793 VLELVDTTFSPENRK
+793 VLELVDSTFSPENRK

-829 DLFHTPYDML
+829 DLFRNPNDML
-839 EDWIKNPHFWK
+839 GHWIKNPHFWK

-870 KWDKIPNSIFTRNL
+870 KWDKIPNSIFTSNL

-895 NFLNNT
+895 NFLNDK
-901 FPNQENPPMYSILE
+901 FPIQENPPMYSILE

-921 SVDLFHQ
+921 SVDLFHN

-940 AEEMRYEHSHEIF
+940 AEELRCEQNHAIF

-972 IQNGHSIT
+972 IQNDHSIT
-980 QLEKGTC
+980 QLERGTC

-1000 ADATTLEESVLLKI
+1000 ADAITLEESVLLKI
-1014 NQEGFYQL
+1014 DQEGFFQL

-1027 QIMKQIVKLLT
+1027 EIMKQIVKILT
-1038 RRVRAMNKK
+1038 RRVRSMNKK
-1047 LTNAQR
+1047 LTNAQQ

>member
-1 MAIINIKSEERKPA
+1 MAIINIKSKERKPA

-20 MFFAIV
+20 MFFSIV

-54 AIALVMAGIIFIYK
+54 TIAVVMAGVIALYK
-68 KLTAGQDQV
+68 KLTAGQDQIFV
-77 FIITISGSLFS
+77 ISISGALFSVSLF
-88 LSLFFLQSNLTGLF
+88 LLQSNLSGLF
-102 IPLLYIWME
+102 IPVLYIWME
-111 VVTVL
+111 VVTIL

-128 FNARQAKRIFTM
+128 FNARQAKRIFTLL
-140 VGAGGSFAGMGA
+140 GAGGSFAGMGA
-152 GYGIKPFVAA
+152 GYGIKPFVST
-162 FGSENLLFLTII
+162 FGSENLLFLTIF

-179 VALAQML
+179 VVMAQML
-186 RPYRSVIPTKN
+186 RPFRMSRKSKKVNFKPVAKSKT
-197 IASPYTKD
+197 
-205 ETATQFE
+205 EFE

-227 ISKIVDYQFKMMA
+227 VSKIIDYQFKMMA
-240 ASAYPDQNDL
+240 ADAFPNQNDL

-286 LVLPITLAVG
+286 LILPISLAIG
-296 SSGFLAIGTLS
+296 SAGFLAIGTLS

-312 KFSDQVFKYSTN
+312 KFSDQVFKFSTN

-340 KRAKPMIDGTIRS
+340 KRAKPIIDGTIRS
-353 GLEGLAGILIF
+353 GLEGLAGVLIF

-375 KIHWL
+375 NIQLL
-380 SVFVILGSF
+380 SLLVILGVI

-427 HIVAT
+427 HIVDT
-432 LDKTLNDEDELK
+432 IDKTLKDDDELK
-444 QLLALDLLWTL
+444 QLFALDLLWTL
-455 PLHPWKKSLQSL
+455 PLHPWKNTLQYL
-467 FQSGSNQI
+467 FHHGSNQI
-475 KRAVLELA
+475 QRAVLELA
-483 WHQPEIIPNNLVIQS
+483 WHQPGIITDQLLLNSFKEDSELA
-498 ILDESDLTPFAIS
+498 PFAIC
-511 CAGDRRIP
+511 CAGDRIIPDIAEKVSPFLKSDNP
-519 SLREKIS
+519 SLS
-526 PLLKNDAP
+526 
-534 DLAASTA
+534 AAAA
-541 VTILKQDPDHQESKQ
+541 VGILKQDTNHHESKL
-556 IIDRLLESD
+556 ILDSLMESD
-565 DPEILCTTIGFLRQ
+565 DPTILCTTIGFLKQ
-579 SSQWISKDNTHRFLD
+579 SGQWISTENKKRFLG
-594 HPFHEVR
+594 HESHDVR
-601 NETLAVLENS
+601 NQILAVFKGS
-611 PDPDFLESIVQNLAN
+611 PDSDFLVSIIRNLAN
-626 ATTFDHAE
+626 ATTFDAAE
-634 TALKQY
+634 SALKQY

-651 FLFANNS
+651 FLFAEDS
-658 SLKLKLGILKTA
+658 PLRLKLGILKTA
-670 HEFSSDDMVELLSSG
+670 HEFSSSDMAELLSSG
-685 LDDPDLL
+685 LNDPDLL

-697 SNALVKISKSHE
+697 SNALVKISKNKELEAE
-709 IDKTVLDSIE
+709 ILNKIE
-719 THIESIS
+719 NHIEAIS
-726 QRAYQLYQFRNAV
+726 NRAFQLYLL
-739 RDDPKAILILDH
+739 RDQLKNVSQAFLIQDH

-759 IPTLLKLGTLKNSNI
+759 IPILLKLGTLKKPDI

-782 VKSNDPEFLPI
+782 VKSNDPDLLPI
-793 VLELVDTTFSPENRK
+793 VLELVDSTFSPENRK

-829 DLFHTPYDML
+829 DLFRNPNDML
-839 EDWIKNPHFWK
+839 GHWIKNPHFWK

-870 KWDKIPNSIFTRNL
+870 KWDKIPNSIFTSNL

-895 NFLNNT
+895 NFLNDK
-901 FPNQENPPMYSILE
+901 FPIQENPPMYSILE

-921 SVDLFHQ
+921 SVDLFHK

-940 AEEMRYEHSHEIF
+940 AEELRCEQNHAIF

-972 IQNGHSIT
+972 IQNDHSIT
-980 QLEKGTC
+980 QLERGTC

-1000 ADATTLEESVLLKI
+1000 ADAITLEESVLLKI
-1014 NQEGFYQL
+1014 DQEGFFQL

-1027 QIMKQIVKLLT
+1027 EIMKQIVKILT
-1038 RRVRAMNKK
+1038 RRVRSMNKK
-1047 LTNAQR
+1047 LTNAQQ

>member
-1 MAIINIKSEERKPA
+1 MAIINIKSKERKPA

-20 MFFAIV
+20 MFFSIV

-54 AIALVMAGIIFIYK
+54 TIAVVMAGVIALYK
-68 KLTAGQDQV
+68 KLTAGQDQIFV
-77 FIITISGSLFS
+77 ISISGALFSVSLF
-88 LSLFFLQSNLTGLF
+88 LLQSNLSGLF
-102 IPLLYIWME
+102 IPVLYIWME
-111 VVTVL
+111 VVTIL

-128 FNARQAKRIFTM
+128 FNARQAKRIFTFL
-140 VGAGGSFAGMGA
+140 GAGGSFAGMGA
-152 GYGIKPFVAA
+152 GYGIKPFVST
-162 FGSENLLFLTII
+162 FGSENLLFLTIF

-179 VALAQML
+179 VVMAQML
-186 RPYRSVIPTKN
+186 RPFRMSRKSKKVNSKPVAKSKT
-197 IASPYTKD
+197 
-205 ETATQFE
+205 EFE

-227 ISKIVDYQFKMMA
+227 VSKIIDYQFKMMA
-240 ASAYPDQNDL
+240 ADAFPNQNDL

-286 LVLPITLAVG
+286 LVLPIFLAIG

-312 KFSDQVFKYSTN
+312 KFSDQVFKFSTN

-340 KRAKPMIDGTIRS
+340 KRAKPIIDGTIRS

-375 KIHWL
+375 NIQLL
-380 SVFVILGSF
+380 SIIVILGVL

-427 HIVAT
+427 HIVDT
-432 LDKTLNDEDELK
+432 IDKTLKDDDELK
-444 QLLALDLLWTL
+444 QLFALDLLWTL
-455 PLHPWKKSLQSL
+455 PLHPWKNTLQYL
-467 FQSGSNQI
+467 FHHGSNQI
-475 KRAVLELA
+475 QRAVLELA
-483 WHQPEIIPNNLVIQS
+483 WHQPGIITDQLLLNSFKEDSELA
-498 ILDESDLTPFAIS
+498 PFAIC
-511 CAGDRRIP
+511 CAGDRIIPDIAEKVSPFLKSDNP
-519 SLREKIS
+519 SLS
-526 PLLKNDAP
+526 
-534 DLAASTA
+534 AAAA
-541 VTILKQDPDHQESKQ
+541 VGILKQDTNHHESKL
-556 IIDRLLESD
+556 ILDSLMESD
-565 DPEILCTTIGFLRQ
+565 DPTILCTTIGFLKQ
-579 SSQWISKDNTHRFLD
+579 SGQWISTENKKRFLG
-594 HPFHEVR
+594 HESHDVR
-601 NETLAVLENS
+601 NQILAVFKGS
-611 PDPDFLESIVQNLAN
+611 PDSDFLVSIIRNLAN
-626 ATTFDHAE
+626 ASTFDAAKS
-634 TALKQY
+634 ALKQY

-651 FLFANNS
+651 FLFAEDS
-658 SLKLKLGILKTA
+658 PLRLKLGILKTT
-670 HEFSSDDMVELLSSG
+670 HEFSSSDMAELLSSG
-685 LDDPDLL
+685 LNDPDLL

-697 SNALVKISKSHE
+697 SNALVKMSKNKELEAEILNKIENHIKAISK
-709 IDKTVLDSIE
+709 
-719 THIESIS
+719 
-726 QRAYQLYQFRNAV
+726 RAFQLYLL
-739 RDDPKAILILDH
+739 RDQLKNVSQAFLIQDH

-759 IPTLLKLGTLKNSNI
+759 IPILLKLGTLKKPDI

-782 VKSNDPEFLPI
+782 VKSNDPDLLPI
-793 VLELVDTTFSPENRK
+793 VLELVDSTFSPENRK

-829 DLFHTPYDML
+829 DLFRNPNDML
-839 EDWIKNPHFWK
+839 GHWIKNPHFWK

-870 KWDKIPNSIFTRNL
+870 KWDKIPNSIFTSNL

-895 NFLNNT
+895 NFLNNK
-901 FPNQENPPMYSILE
+901 FPIQENPPMYSILE

-921 SVDLFHQ
+921 SVDLFHN

-940 AEEMRYEHSHEIF
+940 AEELRCEQNHAIF

-972 IQNGHSIT
+972 IQNDHSIT
-980 QLEKGTC
+980 QLERGTC

-1000 ADATTLEESVLLKI
+1000 ADAITLEESVLLKI
-1014 NQEGFYQL
+1014 DQEGFFQL

-1027 QIMKQIVKLLT
+1027 EIMKQIVKILT
-1038 RRVRAMNKK
+1038 RRVRSMNKK
-1047 LTNAQR
+1047 LTNAQQ

>member
-1 MAIINIKSEERKPA
+1 MAIINIKSKERKPA

-20 MFFAIV
+20 MFFSIV

-54 AIALVMAGIIFIYK
+54 TIAVVMAGVIALYK
-68 KLTAGQDQV
+68 KLTAGQDQIFV
-77 FIITISGSLFS
+77 ISISGALFSVSLF
-88 LSLFFLQSNLTGLF
+88 LLQSNLSGLF
-102 IPLLYIWME
+102 IPVLYIWME
-111 VVTVL
+111 VVTIL

-128 FNARQAKRIFTM
+128 FNARQAKRIFTFL
-140 VGAGGSFAGMGA
+140 GAGGSFAGMGA
-152 GYGIKPFVAA
+152 GYGIKPFVST
-162 FGSENLLFLTII
+162 FGSENLLFLTIF

-179 VALAQML
+179 VVMAQML
-186 RPYRSVIPTKN
+186 RPFRMSRKSKKVNSKPVAKSKT
-197 IASPYTKD
+197 
-205 ETATQFE
+205 EFE

-227 ISKIVDYQFKMMA
+227 VSKIIDYQFKMMA
-240 ASAYPDQNDL
+240 ADAFPNQNDL

-286 LVLPITLAVG
+286 LVLPIFLAIG

-312 KFSDQVFKYSTN
+312 KFSDQVFKFSTN

-340 KRAKPMIDGTIRS
+340 KRAKPIIDGTIRS
-353 GLEGLAGILIF
+353 GLEGLAGVLIF
-364 ALVSFKLVPQD
+364 SLVSFKLVPQD
-375 KIHWL
+375 NIQLL
-380 SVFVILGSF
+380 SLLVILGVI

-427 HIVAT
+427 HIVDT
-432 LDKTLNDEDELK
+432 IDKTLKDDDELK
-444 QLLALDLLWTL
+444 QLFALDLLWTL
-455 PLHPWKKSLQSL
+455 PLHPWKNTLQYL
-467 FQSGSNQI
+467 FHHGSNQI
-475 KRAVLELA
+475 QRAVLELA
-483 WHQPEIIPNNLVIQS
+483 WHQPGIITDQLLLNSFKEDSELA
-498 ILDESDLTPFAIS
+498 PFAIC
-511 CAGDRRIP
+511 CAGDRIIPDIAEKVSPFLKSDNP
-519 SLREKIS
+519 SLS
-526 PLLKNDAP
+526 
-534 DLAASTA
+534 AAAA
-541 VTILKQDPDHQESKQ
+541 VGILKQDTNHHESKL
-556 IIDRLLESD
+556 ILDSLMESD
-565 DPEILCTTIGFLRQ
+565 DPTILCTTIGFLKQ
-579 SSQWISKDNTHRFLD
+579 SGQWISTENKKRFLG
-594 HPFHEVR
+594 HESHDVR
-601 NETLAVLENS
+601 NQILAVFKGS
-611 PDPDFLESIVQNLAN
+611 PDSDFLVSIIRNLAN
-626 ATTFDHAE
+626 ATTFDAAE
-634 TALKQY
+634 SALKQY

-651 FLFANNS
+651 FLFAEDS
-658 SLKLKLGILKTA
+658 PLRLKLGILKTA
-670 HEFSSDDMVELLSSG
+670 HEFSSSDMAELLSSG
-685 LDDPDLL
+685 LNDPDLL

-697 SNALVKISKSHE
+697 SNALVKISKNKELEAE
-709 IDKTVLDSIE
+709 ILNKIE
-719 THIESIS
+719 NHIEAIS
-726 QRAYQLYQFRNAV
+726 NRAFQLYLL
-739 RDDPKAILILDH
+739 RDQLKNVSQAFLIQDH

-759 IPTLLKLGTLKNSNI
+759 IPILLKLGTLKKPDI

-782 VKSNDPEFLPI
+782 VKSNDPDLLPI
-793 VLELVDTTFSPENRK
+793 VLELVDSTFSPENRK

-829 DLFHTPYDML
+829 DLFRNPNDML
-839 EDWIKNPHFWK
+839 GHWIKNPHFWK

-870 KWDKIPNSIFTRNL
+870 KWDKIPNSIFTSNL

-895 NFLNNT
+895 NFLNDK
-901 FPNQENPPMYSILE
+901 FPIQENPPMYSILE

-921 SVDLFHQ
+921 SVDLFHK

-940 AEEMRYEHSHEIF
+940 AEELRCEQNHAIF

-972 IQNGHSIT
+972 IQNDHSIT
-980 QLEKGTC
+980 QLERGTC

-1000 ADATTLEESVLLKI
+1000 ADAITLEESVLLKI
-1014 NQEGFYQL
+1014 DQEGFFQL

-1027 QIMKQIVKLLT
+1027 EIMKQIVKILT
-1038 RRVRAMNKK
+1038 RRVRSMNKK
-1047 LTNAQR
+1047 LTNAQQ

>member
-1 MAIINIKSEERKPA
+1 MAIINIKSKERKPA

-20 MFFAIV
+20 MFFSIV

-54 AIALVMAGIIFIYK
+54 TIAVVMAGVIALYK
-68 KLTAGQDQV
+68 KLTAGQDQIFV
-77 FIITISGSLFS
+77 ISISGALFSVSLF
-88 LSLFFLQSNLTGLF
+88 LLQSNLSGLF
-102 IPLLYIWME
+102 IPVLYIWME
-111 VVTVL
+111 VVTIL

-128 FNARQAKRIFTM
+128 FNARQAKRIFTLL
-140 VGAGGSFAGMGA
+140 GAGGSFAGMGA
-152 GYGIKPFVAA
+152 GYGIKPFVST
-162 FGSENLLFLTII
+162 FGSENLLFLTIF

-179 VALAQML
+179 VVMAQML
-186 RPYRSVIPTKN
+186 RPFRMSRKSKKVNSKPVAKSKT
-197 IASPYTKD
+197 
-205 ETATQFE
+205 EFE

-227 ISKIVDYQFKMMA
+227 VSKIIDYQFKMMA
-240 ASAYPDQNDL
+240 ADAFPNQNDL

-286 LVLPITLAVG
+286 LVLPIFLAIG

-312 KFSDQVFKYSTN
+312 KFSDQVFKFSTN

-340 KRAKPMIDGTIRS
+340 KRAKPIIDGTIRS
-353 GLEGLAGILIF
+353 GLEGLAGVLIF
-364 ALVSFKLVPQD
+364 SLVSFKLVPQD
-375 KIHWL
+375 NIQLL
-380 SVFVILGSF
+380 SLLVILGVI

-427 HIVAT
+427 HIVDT
-432 LDKTLNDEDELK
+432 IDKTLKDDDELK
-444 QLLALDLLWTL
+444 QLFALDLLWTL
-455 PLHPWKKSLQSL
+455 PLHPWKNTLQYL
-467 FQSGSNQI
+467 FHHGSNQI
-475 KRAVLELA
+475 QRAVLELA
-483 WHQPEIIPNNLVIQS
+483 WHQPGIITDQLLLNSFKEDSELA
-498 ILDESDLTPFAIS
+498 PFAIC
-511 CAGDRRIP
+511 CAGDRIIPDIAEKVSPFLKSDNP
-519 SLREKIS
+519 SLS
-526 PLLKNDAP
+526 
-534 DLAASTA
+534 AAAA
-541 VTILKQDPDHQESKQ
+541 VGILKQDTNHHESKL
-556 IIDRLLESD
+556 ILDSLMESD
-565 DPEILCTTIGFLRQ
+565 DPTILCTTIGFLKQ
-579 SSQWISKDNTHRFLD
+579 SGQWISTENKKRFLG
-594 HPFHEVR
+594 HESHDVR
-601 NETLAVLENS
+601 NQILAVFKGS
-611 PDPDFLESIVQNLAN
+611 PDSDFLVSIIRNLAN
-626 ATTFDHAE
+626 ATTFDAAE
-634 TALKQY
+634 SALKQY

-651 FLFANNS
+651 FLFAEDS
-658 SLKLKLGILKTA
+658 PLRLKLGILKTA
-670 HEFSSDDMVELLSSG
+670 HEFSSSDMAELLSSG
-685 LDDPDLL
+685 LNDPDLL

-697 SNALVKISKSHE
+697 SNALVKISKNKELEAE
-709 IDKTVLDSIE
+709 ILNKIE
-719 THIESIS
+719 NHIEAIS
-726 QRAYQLYQFRNAV
+726 NRAFQLYLL
-739 RDDPKAILILDH
+739 RDQLKNVSQAFLIQDH

-759 IPTLLKLGTLKNSNI
+759 IPILLKLGTLKKPDI

-782 VKSNDPEFLPI
+782 VKSNDPDLLPI
-793 VLELVDTTFSPENRK
+793 VLELVDSTFSPENRK

-829 DLFHTPYDML
+829 DLFRNPNDML
-839 EDWIKNPHFWK
+839 GHWIKNPHFWK

-870 KWDKIPNSIFTRNL
+870 KWDKIPNSIFTSNL

-895 NFLNNT
+895 NFLNNK
-901 FPNQENPPMYSILE
+901 FPIQENPPMYSILE

-921 SVDLFHQ
+921 SVDLFHN

-940 AEEMRYEHSHEIF
+940 AEELRCEQNHVIF
-953 KEGDHGDSM
+953 KEGDQGDSM

-972 IQNGHSIT
+972 IQNDHSIT
-980 QLEKGTC
+980 QLERGTC

-1000 ADATTLEESVLLKI
+1000 ADAITLEESVLLKI
-1014 NQEGFYQL
+1014 DQEGFFQL

-1027 QIMKQIVKLLT
+1027 EIMKQIVKILT
-1038 RRVRAMNKK
+1038 RRVRSMNKK
-1047 LTNAQR
+1047 LTNAQQ